1 MKILKIKSLN
11 INSLKGEFEIDFEK
25 FLKDE
30 SLFAITGPTGAGKS
44 TILDIITCALYG
56 RTARLSSPPNEL
68 MSRHTAECLCEVEF
82 EVKGKVYRSAWS
94 QKRARKSA
102 DGAFQTAKMEVSE
115 VESGKVLESYLSKVP
130 KFIEDLSGLDFDRF
144 SRSMML
150 AQGSFDAFL
159 KSNVSDRSTLLEKIT
174 GTQIYKQISQ
184 EIYQTYTRK
193 NDEIKLDENLLGN
206 IELLSN
212 EVVAEKTLILNNS
225 KAQKLELDAKG
236 DELKKVINWL
246 ENLQKLEA
254 DNIKYIQEF
263 EKITLEKENKKED
276 FIKLDLAN
284 KALNVQPI
292 YQEKNSLTQII
303 NQDKEK
309 LEKLQKELED
319 LKQLLQSKTNES
331 LKVKDELDKEKVSF
345 DTNSKKLQEVRTL
358 QTKIESKLQNIK
370 ELENKISSQN
380 EQKTKLNEELKVLKT
395 NQENIENDVKTINNY
410 LIKNKNDESLKEEI
424 SLISKNVNDYKDV
437 LKLLKQIEEKLQN
450 NSLNEKTLQDSFTK
464 AKKEFDEI
472 KVLFDS
478 KDKEYKNLELQTSNF
493 NQKEVNN
500 RDRLKS
506 IEKLIISIDEY
517 KRLLESILKE
527 ENIISSSKDES
538 KIIKT
543 NIEEKTKLINEIQTH
558 IQTLNDKRE
567 AELLIAKY
575 ESDRVNLKEGEQCFL
590 CGSKE
595 HPFVDHKININ
606 ADETTLIIAQKK
618 QIFDEENRALRTIEL
633 NLSKLETKIES
644 STLELNRLLKNKE
657 DIEQVFSSLN
667 FILTVDSKTNLE
679 EEKQLLEEE
688 LKNIIKTRDE
698 KEKVLAQRDNLQKEL
713 NTKQTLV
720 SQNEQELYKLKSS
733 IDQLQ
738 NEQTQ
743 NISKKQSLEEEV
755 SNIYSKYELK
765 FDEKFEENF
774 RILVAKKGSFIKNET
789 LKKELDIKLQNLTIQ
804 LKELDTKIISIE
816 SSLKTDA
823 EQLSKISTETIELQ
837 TQSKAILDVSDL
849 NIFEKEITTEFNTI
863 NEKYNFLSKELVNL
877 NSKNESVNTQRIELN
892 QRLIDN
898 STKLEETKQNFNKAL
913 VENSF
918 TSKEEFEKALLSKE
932 QREELALMCK
942 TLEDKYNQIQ
952 TLKID
957 TAKKLSEQKELNL
970 TDKELQTLNDELKE
984 LLTSIDELQKSIGS
998 LEKELEINASNMKKH
1013 EDKIKEL
1020 EKKKEAFN
1028 VWIKLNEMIG
1038 SASGDKFAKFAQG
1051 ITLDQ
1056 LIYLANKHLQI
1067 LSPRYELQRNSDSSK
1082 LLEIEIIDGFQ
1093 GNVVRPVNTL
1103 SGGESFIV
1111 SLSLALGLSALASQ
1125 KISIDSLFLD
1135 EGFGTLDSDSLELAL
1150 NALNQLQSSGKMVGV
1165 ISHVE
1170 ALKERIPLQIRVMPK
1185 GDGTS
1190 CLDLDEKELNA

>member
-11 INSLKGEFEIDFEK
+11 INSLKGEFEVDFEK

-44 TILDIITCALYG
+44 TILDVITCALYG
-56 RTARLSSPPNEL
+56 RTARLTNPNEL
-68 MSRHTAECLCEVEF
+68 MSRHTGECLCEVEF
-82 EVKGKVYRSAWS
+82 EVKGKVYRSSWS
-94 QKRARKSA
+94 QKRARKSS
-102 DGAFQTAKMEVSE
+102 DGAFQSAKMEISE

-130 KFIEDLSGLDFDRF
+130 KYIEELSGLDFDRF
-144 SRSMML
+144 IQSMML

-159 KSNVSDRSTLLEKIT
+159 KAKENERSSLLEKIT

-184 EIYQTYTRK
+184 EIFKTYTSK
-193 NDEIKLDENLLGN
+193 NDEIKLDESLLGN

-225 KAQKLELDAKG
+225 QTQKLELDTKG
-236 DELKKVINWL
+236 NELKKVINWL

-254 DNIKYIQEF
+254 DNTKYIQEF
-263 EKITLEKENKKED
+263 EQISLEKENKKEE

-284 KALNVQPI
+284 KALNVQSI

-309 LEKLQKELED
+309 LEKLQKELIE
-319 LKQLLQSKTNES
+319 LKQQLELKTNES
-331 LKVKDELDKEKVSF
+331 LKVKDELDKKKVSF
-345 DTNSKKLQEVRTL
+345 DSNSKKLQEVRTL

-380 EQKTKLNEELKVLKT
+380 EQKIKLNEDLKVLKT
-395 NQENIENDVKTINNY
+395 NQEKIENELKTINDY
-410 LIKNKNDESLKEEI
+410 LIKNRNDESLKEEI

-450 NSLNEKTLQDSFTK
+450 NCVNEKTLQDSFTK
-464 AKKEFDEI
+464 VKKEFDEI

-478 KDKEYKNLELQTSNF
+478 KDKEYKELELQTSSF
-493 NQKEVNN
+493 NQKESNN

-506 IEKLIISIDEY
+506 IEKLITSIDEY

-527 ENIISSSKDES
+527 ENIISSSKDEL
-538 KIIKT
+538 KTIKT
-543 NIEEKTKLINEIQTH
+543 NIEEKTKLINEIKTH

-575 ESDRVNLKEGEQCFL
+575 ESDRANLKEGEECFL

-595 HPFVDHKININ
+595 HPFVNHKISLN
-606 ADETTLIIAQKK
+606 ANETTSLIAQKK
-618 QIFDEENRALRTIEL
+618 QIFDEENKVLRTIEL

-644 STLELNRLLKNKE
+644 STLELNKLSKNKE

-667 FILTVDSKTNLE
+667 FILTDDSKINLE

-698 KEKVLAQRDNLQKEL
+698 KEKVLIQRDNLQKEL

-720 SQNEQELYKLKSS
+720 SQKEQNLLNVKNSLEQLK
-733 IDQLQ
+733 

-743 NISKKQSLEEEV
+743 NILRKQTLEKELSEV
-755 SNIYSKYELK
+755 YSKYELI
-765 FDEKFEENF
+765 FEENF
-774 RILVAKKGSFIKNET
+774 EESFRIIVVKKDSFIKNEA
-789 LKKELDIKLQNLTIQ
+789 LKKELDAKLQSLTIQ
-804 LKELDTKIISIE
+804 LKEFDTKIKSIE
-816 SSLKTDA
+816 SNLKTDA
-823 EQLSKISTETIELQ
+823 EQLSKISNETIELQ
-837 TQSKAILDVSDL
+837 TQSEAILDVSDL
-849 NIFEKEITTEFNTI
+849 NIFEKEITSKFNTI
-863 NEKYNFLSKELVNL
+863 NERYNSLLKDLVNL
-877 NSKNESVNTQRIELN
+877 NSKDESLNSQIIELN
-892 QRLIDN
+892 QKQINDN
-898 STKLEETKQNFNKAL
+898 KKLEETKQNFNNAL
-913 VENSF
+913 TENSF
-918 TSKEEFEKALLSKE
+918 SSKEEFEKALLSKE
-932 QREELALMCK
+932 LREELSFVCK
-942 TLEDKYNQIQ
+942 AIEEKYTQIQ

-984 LLTSIDELQKSIGS
+984 LQKTIDELQKSIGS
-998 LEKELEINASNMKKH
+998 LEKELEINALNMKKH

-1020 EKKKEAFN
+1020 EKKKEAFK

-1067 LSPRYELQRNSDSSK
+1067 LSPRYELQRSSDSSK

-1093 GNVVRPVNTL
+1093 GDVVRPVSTL

-1190 CLDLDEKELNA
+1190 VLELQ

>member
-11 INSLKGEFEIDFEK
+11 INSLKGEFEVDFEK

-44 TILDIITCALYG
+44 TILDVITCALYG
-56 RTARLSSPPNEL
+56 RTARLSNPNEL
-68 MSRHTAECLCEVEF
+68 MSRHTGECYCEVEY
-82 EVKGKVYRSAWS
+82 EIKGKKYRNFWGR
-94 QKRARKSA
+94 KRAYKKP
-102 DGAFQTAKMEVSE
+102 DGDFQKLEMSIVDL
-115 VESGKVLESYLSKVP
+115 ESGKTIDLKPKDVP
-130 KFIEDLSGLDFDRF
+130 AYVEELSGLDFDRF
-144 SRSMML
+144 IQSMML

-159 KSNVSDRSTLLEKIT
+159 KAKENERSSLLENIT

-184 EIYQTYTRK
+184 EIFKTYTSK

-225 KAQKLELDAKG
+225 KTQKLELDTKG
-236 DELKKVINWL
+236 NELKKVINWL

-254 DNIKYIQEF
+254 DNTKYIEEF
-263 EKITLEKENKKED
+263 EQITLEKENKKED
-276 FIKLDLAN
+276 FMRLDLAN
-284 KALNVQPI
+284 KALNIQPI

-331 LKVKDELDKEKVSF
+331 LKTKDELDKEKISF
-345 DTNSKKLQEVRTL
+345 DSNSKKLQEVRTL

-380 EQKTKLNEELKVLKT
+380 EQKTKLNENLNVLKT
-395 NQENIENDVKTINNY
+395 NQEKIDNELKTINDY

-478 KDKEYKNLELQTSNF
+478 KDKEYKELEIQTSNF
-493 NQKEVNN
+493 NQKEINN

-506 IEKLIISIDEY
+506 IEKLITSIDEY

-538 KIIKT
+538 KTIKT
-543 NIEEKTKLINEIQTH
+543 NIEEKTKLIIEIQTH

-575 ESDRVNLKEGEQCFL
+575 ESDRVNLKEGEECFL

-595 HPFVDHKININ
+595 HPFVDHKISIN
-606 ADETTLIIAQKK
+606 VDETASLIAQKK

-644 STLELNRLLKNKE
+644 STLELNKLSKNKE
-657 DIEQVFSSLN
+657 EIEQVFSSLN
-667 FILTVDSKTNLE
+667 FILIDDSKTSLE
-679 EEKQLLEEE
+679 EEKYLLEKE
-688 LKNIIKTRDE
+688 LENIIKTRDE

-720 SQNEQELYKLKSS
+720 SQNEQELYKLRSS
-733 IDQLQ
+733 IEQLQ

-743 NISKKQSLEEEV
+743 NISKKQSLEEELSKV
-755 SNIYSKYELK
+755 YSKYELI
-765 FDEKFEENF
+765 FEENFEENF
-774 RILVAKKGSFIKNET
+774 RTIVAKKDSFIKNET
-789 LKKELDIKLQNLTIQ
+789 SKKELDAKLQGLTIQ
-804 LKELDTKIISIE
+804 LKEIDTKIISIE
-816 SSLKTDA
+816 SNLKTDA
-823 EQLSKISTETIELQ
+823 EQLSKISNETTELQ

-849 NIFEKEITTEFNTI
+849 NIFEKEITSKFNAI
-863 NEKYNFLSKELVNL
+863 NEKFNSLSKELVNL
-877 NSKNESVNTQRIELN
+877 NSKNESVNTQIIELN
-892 QRLIDN
+892 QKLIDN
-898 STKLEETKQNFNKAL
+898 STKLEETKQNFNNTLA
-913 VENSF
+913 ENSF
-918 TSKEEFEKALLSKE
+918 TSKEEFEKALLPKE
-932 QREELALMCK
+932 LREELSIKCKAL
-942 TLEDKYNQIQ
+942 EEKYTQIQ

-984 LLTSIDELQKSIGS
+984 LQTIIDELQKSIGS
-998 LEKELEINASNMKKH
+998 LEKELEINAINNKKH

-1020 EKKKEAFN
+1020 EKKKEAFK

-1067 LSPRYELQRNSDSSK
+1067 LSPRYELQRSSDSSK

-1093 GNVVRPVNTL
+1093 GDVVRPVSTL

-1170 ALKERIPLQIRVMPK
+1170 ALKERIPLQIKVMPK
-1185 GDGTS
+1185 GDGMS
-1190 CLDLDEKELNA
+1190 VLNLS

>member
-1 MKILKIKSLN
+1 MKILKIKLLN
-11 INSLKGEFEIDFEK
+11 INSLKGEFEVDFEK

-44 TILDIITCALYG
+44 TILDVITCALYG
-56 RTARLSSPPNEL
+56 RTARLTNPNEL
-68 MSRHTAECLCEVEF
+68 MSRHTGECLCEVEF
-82 EVKGKVYRSAWS
+82 EVKGKVYVSSWS
-94 QKRARKSA
+94 QKRARKSS
-102 DGAFQTAKMEVSE
+102 DGAFQSAKMEISE
-115 VESGKVLESYLSKVP
+115 VETGKVLESYLSKVP
-130 KFIEDLSGLDFDRF
+130 KYIEDLSGLDFDRF
-144 SRSMML
+144 IQSMML

-159 KSNVSDRSTLLEKIT
+159 KAKENERSSLLEKIT

-184 EIYQTYTRK
+184 EIYQTYTK
-193 NDEIKLDENLLGN
+193 KKDEIKLDESLLGN

-212 EVVAEKTLILNNS
+212 EVVTEKTLILNNS
-225 KAQKLELDAKG
+225 KTQKLELDTKG
-236 DELKKVINWL
+236 NELKKVINWL

-254 DNIKYIQEF
+254 DSTKYILEF
-263 EKITLEKENKKED
+263 EKISLEKENKKED
-276 FIKLDLAN
+276 FMRLDLAN
-284 KALNVQPI
+284 KALNVRPI

-309 LEKLQKELED
+309 LEKLQKELIE
-319 LKQLLQSKTNES
+319 LKQQLELKTNES

-370 ELENKISSQN
+370 ELENKISSQTL
-380 EQKTKLNEELKVLKT
+380 EKTKLNEELRVLKT
-395 NQENIENDVKTINNY
+395 NQENIENELKTINDY

-450 NSLNEKTLQDSFTK
+450 NSLDEKTLQDSFTK

-472 KVLFDS
+472 KVLFDA
-478 KDKEYKNLELQTSNF
+478 KDKEYKELELQTSNF
-493 NQKEVNN
+493 NQKETNN

-506 IEKLIISIDEY
+506 IDKLIISIDEY
-517 KRLLESILKE
+517 KRLLEFILKE
-527 ENIISSSKDES
+527 ENIISSSKDEL
-538 KIIKT
+538 KTIKT

-575 ESDRVNLKEGEQCFL
+575 ESDRANLKEGEECFL

-595 HPFVDHKININ
+595 HPFVDHKISIN
-606 ADETTLIIAQKK
+606 VNETASLIAQKK
-618 QIFDEENRALRTIEL
+618 QILDEENKALRTIEL
-633 NLSKLETKIES
+633 NLSKLETKVEN
-644 STLELNRLLKNKE
+644 STLELNKLLKNKE

-667 FILTVDSKTNLE
+667 FILTDDSKTNLE
-679 EEKQLLEEE
+679 EEKHLLEKE
-688 LKNIIKTRDE
+688 LENIIKTRDE
-698 KEKVLAQRDNLQKEL
+698 KEKVLIQRDNLQKEL

-733 IDQLQ
+733 IEQSQNEQLQ
-738 NEQTQ
+738 NTD
-743 NISKKQSLEEEV
+743 KKQNLEEELSKV
-755 SNIYSKYELK
+755 YTKYELV

-774 RILVAKKGSFIKNET
+774 KILVAKKDSFIKNET
-789 LKKELDIKLQNLTIQ
+789 SKKELEVKLQSLIVQ
-804 LKELDTKIISIE
+804 IKEFDTKIISIE

-823 EQLSKISTETIELQ
+823 EQLSQIYTETKELQ
-837 TQSKAILDVSDL
+837 TQSIAILDVSDL
-849 NIFEKEITTEFNTI
+849 NIFEKEITNKFNTI
-863 NEKYNFLSKELVNL
+863 SEKYNSLSKELVNL
-877 NSKNESVNTQRIELN
+877 NSKNESLNTQIIELN
-892 QRLIDN
+892 QKQINDN
-898 STKLEETKQNFNKAL
+898 TNLEKIKQNFNNAL
-913 VENSF
+913 TDNSF

-932 QREELALMCK
+932 SREELNLMCK
-942 TLEDKYNQIQ
+942 ELEEKYTQIQ
-952 TLKID
+952 TLKND
-957 TAKKLSEQKELNL
+957 TIKKLSEQKELNL
-970 TDKELQTLNDELKE
+970 TDKELQTLNNELKE
-984 LLTSIDELQKSIGS
+984 LQTITDELQKSIGS

-1013 EDKIKEL
+1013 EDKINDL
-1020 EKKKEAFN
+1020 EKKKEAFK

-1067 LSPRYELQRNSDSSK
+1067 LSPRYELQRSSDSNK

-1093 GNVVRPVNTL
+1093 GDVVRPVSTL

-1170 ALKERIPLQIRVMPK
+1170 ALKERISLQIRVIPK

-1190 CLDLDEKELNA
+1190 LLNLN

>member
-11 INSLKGEFEIDFEK
+11 INSLKGEFEVNFEK

-44 TILDIITCALYG
+44 TILDVITCALYG
-56 RTARLSSPPNEL
+56 RTARLTNPNEL
-68 MSRHTAECLCEVEF
+68 MSRHTGECLCEVEF
-82 EVKGKVYRSAWS
+82 EVKGKVYRSSWS
-94 QKRARKSA
+94 QKRARKSPE
-102 DGAFQTAKMEVSE
+102 GAFQSAKMEISE

-130 KFIEDLSGLDFDRF
+130 KYIEDLSGLDFDRF
-144 SRSMML
+144 IQSMML

-159 KSNVSDRSTLLEKIT
+159 KAKENERSSLLEKIT

-212 EVVAEKTLILNNS
+212 EAVTEKTLILNNS
-225 KAQKLELDAKG
+225 KAQKLELDIKG
-236 DELKKVINWL
+236 NELKKVINWL
-246 ENLQKLEA
+246 ETIQKLEA
-254 DNIKYIQEF
+254 DNTKYILEF
-263 EKITLEKENKKED
+263 EQISFEKENKKED
-276 FIKLDLAN
+276 FVKLDLAN

-292 YQEKNSLTQII
+292 YQENNSLTQII

-331 LKVKDELDKEKVSF
+331 LKTKDELDKEKISF
-345 DTNSKKLQEVRTL
+345 DSNSKKLQEVRTL

-395 NQENIENDVKTINNY
+395 NQEKIENDLKTINDY

-437 LKLLKQIEEKLQN
+437 IKLLKQIEEKIQN
-450 NSLNEKTLQDSFTK
+450 NSLDEKTLQNSFTK

-478 KDKEYKNLELQTSNF
+478 KDKEYKELEIQTSSF
-493 NQKEVNN
+493 NQKESNN

-506 IEKLIISIDEY
+506 IEKLITSIDEY

-527 ENIISSSKDES
+527 ENIISSSKDEL
-538 KIIKT
+538 KTIKT
-543 NIEEKTKLINEIQTH
+543 NIEEKTKLIAEIQTH

-575 ESDRVNLKEGEQCFL
+575 ESDRANLKEGEECFL

-595 HPFVDHKININ
+595 HPFVNHKKSVS
-606 ADETTLIIAQKK
+606 ADETASLIAQKK
-618 QIFDEENRALRTIEL
+618 QIFDEENKALRTIEL

-644 STLELNRLLKNKE
+644 SILELKKLSKNKE

-667 FILTVDSKTNLE
+667 FILTDESKTNLE

-713 NTKQTLV
+713 NAKQTLV

-733 IDQLQ
+733 IEQSQ

-743 NISKKQSLEEEV
+743 NISKKQSLEEELSKV
-755 SNIYSKYELK
+755 YSKYELI

-774 RILVAKKGSFIKNET
+774 RTIVSKKDSFINNET
-789 LKKELDIKLQNLTIQ
+789 SKKELDTKLQSLIVQ
-804 LKELDTKIISIE
+804 LKEIDTKIISIE
-816 SSLKTDA
+816 SSLKIDA

-837 TQSKAILDVSDL
+837 TQSKVILDVSDL
-849 NIFEKEITTEFNTI
+849 NIFEKEITSKFNTI

-877 NSKNESVNTQRIELN
+877 NSKNESVNTQIIELN
-892 QRLIDN
+892 QKQINDN
-898 STKLEETKQNFNKAL
+898 TKLEETKQNFNKAL
-913 VENSF
+913 IENSF
-918 TSKEEFEKALLSKE
+918 VSKEEFEKALLPKE
-932 QREELALMCK
+932 QKDVLSLMCK
-942 TLEDKYNQIQ
+942 ALEEKYSQIQ

-970 TDKELQTLNDELKE
+970 TDKELLTLNDELKE
-984 LLTSIDELQKSIGS
+984 LQTTIDELQKSIGS

-1020 EKKKEAFN
+1020 EKKKEAFK
-1028 VWIKLNEMIG
+1028 VWIKLNEMVG

-1067 LSPRYELQRNSDSSK
+1067 LSPRYELQRSSDSSK

-1093 GNVVRPVNTL
+1093 GDVVRPVSTL

-1170 ALKERIPLQIRVMPK
+1170 ALKERIPLQIKVEPK

-1190 CLDLDEKELNA
+1190 GLNLN

>member
-11 INSLKGEFEIDFEK
+11 INSLKGEFEVDFEK

-44 TILDIITCALYG
+44 TILDVITCALYG
-56 RTARLSSPPNEL
+56 RTARLSNPNEL
-68 MSRHTAECLCEVEF
+68 MSRHTGECLCEVEF
-82 EVKGKVYRSAWS
+82 EVKGKVYRSSWS
-94 QKRARKSA
+94 QKRARKSS
-102 DGAFQTAKMEVSE
+102 DGAFQSAKMEVSE

-130 KFIEDLSGLDFDRF
+130 KYIEELSGLDFDRF
-144 SRSMML
+144 IQSMML

-159 KSNVSDRSTLLEKIT
+159 KAKENERSSLLEKIT

-184 EIYQTYTRK
+184 EIFKTYTSK
-193 NDEIKLDENLLGN
+193 NDEIKLDENLLGS

-212 EVVAEKTLILNNS
+212 EIVNEKTLILNNS
-225 KAQKLELDAKG
+225 KAQKLELDTKG
-236 DELKKVINWL
+236 NELKKVINWL

-254 DNIKYIQEF
+254 DNTKYILEF
-263 EKITLEKENKKED
+263 EQISFEKENKKED
-276 FIKLDLAN
+276 FVKLDLAN

-319 LKQLLQSKTNES
+319 LKQLLQAKTNES
-331 LKVKDELDKEKVSF
+331 LKSKDELDKEKISF
-345 DTNSKKLQEVRTL
+345 DSNSKKLQEVRTL

-380 EQKTKLNEELKVLKT
+380 EQKTKLNEDLKVLKT
-395 NQENIENDVKTINNY
+395 NQEKIENDLKIINDY

-424 SLISKNVNDYKDV
+424 SLISKNVNDYKYV

-450 NSLNEKTLQDSFTK
+450 NSLNEKTLQNSFTK

-478 KDKEYKNLELQTSNF
+478 KDKEYKELEIQTSNF
-493 NQKEVNN
+493 NQKEANN

-506 IEKLIISIDEY
+506 IEKLIISTDEY
-517 KRLLESILKE
+517 KRLIDSISKE
-527 ENIISSSKDES
+527 ENIISSSKDEL
-538 KIIKT
+538 KTLKT
-543 NIEEKTKLINEIQTH
+543 NIEEKIKLINEIQTH

-575 ESDRVNLKEGEQCFL
+575 ESDRVNLKEGEECFL

-595 HPFVDHKININ
+595 HPFVDHKISIN
-606 ADETTLIIAQKK
+606 VDETASLIVQKK

-633 NLSKLETKIES
+633 NLSKFETKIES
-644 STLELNRLLKNKE
+644 SILELNKLLKNKE

-667 FILTVDSKTNLE
+667 FILTDDSKTNLE
-679 EEKQLLEEE
+679 EEKHLLEEE

-698 KEKVLAQRDNLQKEL
+698 KEKVLIQRDNLQKEL
-713 NTKQTLV
+713 NTKQTFVL
-720 SQNEQELYKLKSS
+720 QNEQELYKLKSS

-743 NISKKQSLEEEV
+743 NISKKQTLEEELSKV
-755 SNIYSKYELK
+755 YSKYELI

-774 RILVAKKGSFIKNET
+774 RTIVAKKDSFIKNET
-789 LKKELDIKLQNLTIQ
+789 SKKELDIKLQNLTIQ
-804 LKELDTKIISIE
+804 IKEFDTKIISIE
-816 SSLKTDA
+816 SSLKIDI
-823 EQLSKISTETIELQ
+823 EQLSRISNEKIELQ
-837 TQSKAILDVSDL
+837 TQSKAILDVTDL
-849 NIFEKEITTEFNTI
+849 NIFEKEITSKFNTI
-863 NEKYNFLSKELVNL
+863 NEKYNSLSKDLVNL
-877 NSKNESVNTQRIELN
+877 NSKDESLNTQIIELN
-892 QRLIDN
+892 QKQIND
-898 STKLEETKQNFNKAL
+898 STKLEEIKQNFNNAL

-918 TSKEEFEKALLSKE
+918 TSKEEFEKALLPKE
-932 QREELALMCK
+932 LREELSFVCKAL
-942 TLEDKYNQIQ
+942 EEKYTQIQ

-984 LLTSIDELQKSIGS
+984 LQTIIDELQKSIGS
-998 LEKELEINASNMKKH
+998 LEKELEINAINNKKH

-1020 EKKKEAFN
+1020 EKKKEAFK

-1067 LSPRYELQRNSDSSK
+1067 LSPRYELQRSSDSSK

-1093 GNVVRPVNTL
+1093 GDVVRPVSTL

-1190 CLDLDEKELNA
+1190 VLNLN

>member
-11 INSLKGEFEIDFEK
+11 INSLKGEFEVNFEK

-44 TILDIITCALYG
+44 TILDVITCALYG
-56 RTARLSSPPNEL
+56 RTARLTNPNEL
-68 MSRHTAECLCEVEF
+68 MSRHTGECLCEVEF
-82 EVKGKVYRSAWS
+82 EVKGKVYRSSWS
-94 QKRARKSA
+94 QKRARKSP
-102 DGAFQTAKMEVSE
+102 DGAFQSAKMEVSE
-115 VESGKVLESYLSKVP
+115 VETGKVLESYLSKVP
-130 KFIEDLSGLDFDRF
+130 KYIEDLSGLDFDRF
-144 SRSMML
+144 IQSMML

-159 KSNVSDRSTLLEKIT
+159 KAKENERSSLLEKIT

-184 EIYQTYTRK
+184 EIYQTYTKK
-193 NDEIKLDENLLGN
+193 NDEIKLDESLLGN

-225 KAQKLELDAKG
+225 KAQKLELDTKG
-236 DELKKVINWL
+236 NELKKVINWL

-254 DNIKYIQEF
+254 DNTKYIQEF
-263 EKITLEKENKKED
+263 EKISLEKENKKED
-276 FIKLDLAN
+276 FVKLDLAN

-309 LEKLQKELED
+309 LEKLQKELIE
-319 LKQLLQSKTNES
+319 LKQQLELKTNES
-331 LKVKDELDKEKVSF
+331 LKSKDELDKEKVSF

-380 EQKTKLNEELKVLKT
+380 EQKTKLNEDLKVLKI
-395 NQENIENDVKTINNY
+395 NQEKIDNELKTINDY

-437 LKLLKQIEEKLQN
+437 LKLLKQIEEKIQN
-450 NSLNEKTLQDSFTK
+450 NSLDEKTLQDSFTK

-478 KDKEYKNLELQTSNF
+478 KNKEYKDLEIQASNF
-493 NQKEVNN
+493 NKKELNN

-527 ENIISSSKDES
+527 ENIISSSKDEL
-538 KIIKT
+538 KTIKT
-543 NIEEKTKLINEIQTH
+543 NIEEKTKLITEIQTH

-575 ESDRVNLKEGEQCFL
+575 ESDRANLKEGEECFL

-595 HPFVDHKININ
+595 HPFVNHKININ
-606 ADETTLIIAQKK
+606 ADETTSIIAQKK

-644 STLELNRLLKNKE
+644 SILELNKLSKSKE

-667 FILTVDSKTNLE
+667 FILTDDSKTNLE

-688 LKNIIKTRDE
+688 LRNIIKTRDE

-713 NTKQTLV
+713 NAKQTLV

-733 IDQLQ
+733 IEQLQ
-738 NEQTQ
+738 NEQIQ
-743 NISKKQSLEEEV
+743 NISKKQSLEEELSKV
-755 SNIYSKYELK
+755 YSKYELI

-774 RILVAKKGSFIKNET
+774 RTIVSKKDSFIKNET
-789 LKKELDIKLQNLTIQ
+789 LKKELDLKLQNLTIQ
-804 LKELDTKIISIE
+804 LKEFDTKIISIE
-816 SSLKTDA
+816 SSLKIDA
-823 EQLSKISTETIELQ
+823 EQLSKISTETKELQ
-837 TQSKAILDVSDL
+837 TQSKVILDVSDL
-849 NIFEKEITTEFNTI
+849 NIFDKEITSKFNTI

-877 NSKNESVNTQRIELN
+877 NSKNESLNTQIIELN
-892 QRLIDN
+892 QKQSRDN
-898 STKLEETKQNFNKAL
+898 IKLEDVKQNFNNAL
-913 VENSF
+913 AENSF
-918 TSKEEFEKALLSKE
+918 SSKEEFEKALLPKE
-932 QREELALMCK
+932 LREELSIKCKAL
-942 TLEDKYNQIQ
+942 EEKYTQIQ

-984 LLTSIDELQKSIGS
+984 LQTTIDELQKSIGS
-998 LEKELEINASNMKKH
+998 LEKELEINAINNKKH

-1020 EKKKEAFN
+1020 EKKKEAFK

-1067 LSPRYELQRNSDSSK
+1067 LSPRYELQRSSDSSK

-1093 GNVVRPVNTL
+1093 GDVVRPVSTL

-1170 ALKERIPLQIRVMPK
+1170 ALKERISLQIRVTPK

-1190 CLDLDEKELNA
+1190 VLNLSNLI

>member
-11 INSLKGEFEIDFEK
+11 INSLKGEFEVDFEK

-44 TILDIITCALYG
+44 TILDVITCALYG
-56 RTARLSSPPNEL
+56 RTARLTNPNEL
-68 MSRHTAECLCEVEF
+68 MSRHTGECLCEVEF
-82 EVKGKVYRSAWS
+82 EVKGKVYRSSWS
-94 QKRARKSA
+94 QKRARKSP
-102 DGAFQTAKMEVSE
+102 DGAFQPAKMELSV

-130 KFIEDLSGLDFDRF
+130 KYIEELSGLDFDRF
-144 SRSMML
+144 IQSMML

-159 KSNVSDRSTLLEKIT
+159 KAKENERSSLLEKIT

-193 NDEIKLDENLLGN
+193 NDEIKLDESLLGN

-212 EVVAEKTLILNNS
+212 EIVNEKTLILNNS
-225 KAQKLELDAKG
+225 KTQKLELDSKG
-236 DELKKVINWL
+236 NELKKVINWL
-246 ENLQKLEA
+246 ENVQKLEA
-254 DNIKYIQEF
+254 DNTKYIQEF
-263 EKITLEKENKKED
+263 EQITLEKENRKED
-276 FIKLDLAN
+276 FIRLDLAN

-319 LKQLLQSKTNES
+319 LKQLLQSTTNES
-331 LKVKDELDKEKVSF
+331 LKSKDELDKEKISF
-345 DTNSKKLQEVRTL
+345 DMNSKKLQEVRTL

-370 ELENKISSQN
+370 EIENKISSQN
-380 EQKTKLNEELKVLKT
+380 EQKTKLNEDLKVLKT
-395 NQENIENDVKTINNY
+395 NQDKIENELKIINDY
-410 LIKNKNDESLKEEI
+410 LIKNKNDESLKEEM

-437 LKLLKQIEEKLQN
+437 VKLLNQIEEKLQN
-450 NSLNEKTLQDSFTK
+450 NSLNEKTLQDNFTK
-464 AKKEFDEI
+464 SKKEFDEI
-472 KVLFDS
+472 KVLLDS
-478 KDKEYKNLELQTSNF
+478 KDKEYKELEIQTSNF
-493 NQKEVNN
+493 NQKESNN

-506 IEKLIISIDEY
+506 IEKLIISIGEY

-527 ENIISSSKDES
+527 ENIIFSSKDEL
-538 KIIKT
+538 KTIKT

-575 ESDRVNLKEGEQCFL
+575 ESDRVNLKEGEECFL

-595 HPFVDHKININ
+595 HPFVDHKISVN
-606 ADETTLIIAQKK
+606 ADETTSIIAQKK

-633 NLSKLETKIES
+633 NLSKLETKVES
-644 STLELNRLLKNKE
+644 STLELNKLSKNKE
-657 DIEQVFSSLN
+657 EIEQIFSSLS
-667 FILTVDSKTNLE
+667 FILTDDSKTNLE

-688 LKNIIKTRDE
+688 LKNIVKIRDE
-698 KEKVLAQRDNLQKEL
+698 KEKVLAQRDNFQKEL

-733 IDQLQ
+733 IEQLQ

-743 NISKKQSLEEEV
+743 NISKKQSLEDELSKV
-755 SNIYSKYELK
+755 YNKYELI

-774 RILVAKKGSFIKNET
+774 RTIVTKKDSFIKNET
-789 LKKELDIKLQNLTIQ
+789 AKKEFDVKLQGLTIQ
-804 LKELDTKIISIE
+804 LKEIDTKIISIK
-816 SSLKTDA
+816 SSLKTDI
-823 EQLSKISTETIELQ
+823 EQLSKISSETKELQ
-837 TQSKAILDVSDL
+837 IQSKAILDVSDL
-849 NIFEKEITTEFNTI
+849 NIFEKEITSKFNTI
-863 NEKYNFLSKELVNL
+863 NEKYNSLSKELVNL
-877 NSKNESVNTQRIELN
+877 NSKNESLNTQIIELN
-892 QRLIDN
+892 QKLIDN
-898 STKLEETKQNFNKAL
+898 NRKLEETKQNLDKAL
-913 VENSF
+913 LENSF

-932 QREELALMCK
+932 LREELNLMCK
-942 TLEDKYNQIQ
+942 ALDEKYNQIQ

-970 TDKELQTLNDELKE
+970 TDKELLTLNDELKE
-984 LLTSIDELQKSIGS
+984 LQTIIDELQKSIGS

-1020 EKKKEAFN
+1020 EKKKKAFK

-1067 LSPRYELQRNSDSSK
+1067 LSPRYELQRSSDSSK

-1093 GNVVRPVNTL
+1093 GDVVRPVSTL

-1165 ISHVE
+1165 ISHME
-1170 ALKERIPLQIRVMPK
+1170 ALKERIPLQIRVVPK

-1190 CLDLDEKELNA
+1190 VLNLN

>member
-1 MKILKIKSLN
+1 MKILKIKLLN
-11 INSLKGEFEIDFEK
+11 INSLKGEFEVDFEK

-44 TILDIITCALYG
+44 TILDVITCALYG
-56 RTARLSSPPNEL
+56 RTARLTNPNEL
-68 MSRHTAECLCEVEF
+68 MSRHTGECLCEVEF
-82 EVKGKVYRSAWS
+82 EVKGKVYVSSWS
-94 QKRARKSA
+94 QKRARKSS
-102 DGAFQTAKMEVSE
+102 DGAFQSAKMEISE
-115 VESGKVLESYLSKVP
+115 VETGKVLESYLSKVP
-130 KFIEDLSGLDFDRF
+130 KYIEDLSGLDFDRF
-144 SRSMML
+144 IQSMML

-159 KSNVSDRSTLLEKIT
+159 KARENERSSLLEKIT

-184 EIYQTYTRK
+184 EIYQTYTKK
-193 NDEIKLDENLLGN
+193 NDEIKLDESLLGN

-225 KAQKLELDAKG
+225 KTQKLELDTKG
-236 DELKKVINWL
+236 NELKKVINWL
-246 ENLQKLEA
+246 ENLQNLEA
-254 DNIKYIQEF
+254 DNAKYILEF
-263 EKITLEKENKKED
+263 EKISLEKENKKED
-276 FIKLDLAN
+276 FMRLDLAN

-319 LKQLLQSKTNES
+319 LKQLLQSTTNES
-331 LKVKDELDKEKVSF
+331 LKSKDELDKEKISF
-345 DTNSKKLQEVRTL
+345 DSNSKKLQEVRTL

-370 ELENKISSQN
+370 DLENKISSQTL
-380 EQKTKLNEELKVLKT
+380 EKTKLNEELKVLKT
-395 NQENIENDVKTINNY
+395 NQENIENELKIINDY
-410 LIKNKNDESLKEEI
+410 LIKNKDDESLKEEI

-437 LKLLKQIEEKLQN
+437 LKLLNKIEEKLQN
-450 NSLNEKTLQDSFTK
+450 NSLNEKTLQESFTK
-464 AKKEFDEI
+464 TKKEFDEI

-478 KDKEYKNLELQTSNF
+478 KNKEYKELEIQTSNF

-538 KIIKT
+538 KTIKT

-567 AELLIAKY
+567 KELLIAKY
-575 ESDRVNLKEGEQCFL
+575 ESDRINLKEGEECFL

-595 HPFVDHKININ
+595 HPFVDHKISVS
-606 ADETTLIIAQKK
+606 ADETTSIIAQKK
-618 QIFDEENRALRTIEL
+618 QIFDDENKALRIIEL

-644 STLELNRLLKNKE
+644 STLELNKLSKNKE
-657 DIEQVFSSLN
+657 DIEQVFSSFN
-667 FILTVDSKTNLE
+667 FILEEHSKTNLE

-688 LKNIIKTRDE
+688 LQNITKTRDE
-698 KEKVLAQRDNLQKEL
+698 KEKVLIQRDNLQKEL

-720 SQNEQELYKLKSS
+720 SQNEQELYKLISS
-733 IDQLQ
+733 IEQLQ
-738 NEQTQ
+738 NEQIQ
-743 NISKKQSLEEEV
+743 NISKKQSLEEELSKV
-755 SNIYSKYELK
+755 YSKYELI
-765 FDEKFEENF
+765 FDERFEENF
-774 RILVAKKGSFIKNET
+774 RILVAKKDSFIKNET
-789 LKKELDIKLQNLTIQ
+789 LKKELDAKLQSLIVQ
-804 LKELDTKIISIE
+804 LKEFDTKIISIE

-823 EQLSKISTETIELQ
+823 EQLSQIYTETKELQ
-837 TQSKAILDVSDL
+837 TQSIAILDVSDL
-849 NIFEKEITTEFNTI
+849 NIFEKEITNKFNTI
-863 NEKYNFLSKELVNL
+863 SEKYNSLSKELVNL
-877 NSKNESVNTQRIELN
+877 NSKNESLNTQIIELN
-892 QRLIDN
+892 QKQINDN
-898 STKLEETKQNFNKAL
+898 TNLEKIKQNFNNAL
-913 VENSF
+913 TDNSF

-932 QREELALMCK
+932 SREELNLMCK
-942 TLEDKYNQIQ
+942 ELEEKYTQIQ
-952 TLKID
+952 TLKND
-957 TAKKLSEQKELNL
+957 TIKKLSEQKKLNL
-970 TDKELQTLNDELKE
+970 TDKELQTLNNELKE
-984 LLTSIDELQKSIGS
+984 LQTITDELQKSIGS

-1013 EDKIKEL
+1013 EDKINDL
-1020 EKKKEAFN
+1020 EKKKEAFK
-1028 VWIKLNEMIG
+1028 VWIKLNEMVG

-1067 LSPRYELQRNSDSSK
+1067 LSPRYELQRSNDSSK

-1093 GNVVRPVNTL
+1093 GDVVRPVSTL

-1170 ALKERIPLQIRVMPK
+1170 ALKERIPLQIRVVPK

-1190 CLDLDEKELNA
+1190 VLDLN

>member
-11 INSLKGEFEIDFEK
+11 INSLKGEFEVDFEK

-44 TILDIITCALYG
+44 TILDVITCALYG
-56 RTARLSSPPNEL
+56 RTARLTNPNEL
-68 MSRHTAECLCEVEF
+68 MSRHTGECLCEVEF
-82 EVKGKVYRSAWS
+82 EVKGKVYRSSWS
-94 QKRARKSA
+94 QKRARKSS
-102 DGAFQTAKMEVSE
+102 DGAFQSAKMELSV

-130 KFIEDLSGLDFDRF
+130 KYIEELSGLDFDRF
-144 SRSMML
+144 IQSMML

-159 KSNVSDRSTLLEKIT
+159 KAKENERSSLLENIT

-212 EVVAEKTLILNNS
+212 EIVNEKTLILNNS
-225 KAQKLELDAKG
+225 KTQKLELDTKG
-236 DELKKVINWL
+236 NELKKVINWL
-246 ENLQKLEA
+246 ETIQKLEA
-254 DNIKYIQEF
+254 DNTKYIEEF
-263 EKITLEKENKKED
+263 EQITLEKDNKKED
-276 FIKLDLAN
+276 FMRLDLAN

-331 LKVKDELDKEKVSF
+331 IKTKDELDKEKNSF

-380 EQKTKLNEELKVLKT
+380 EQKTKLNEDLKVLKI
-395 NQENIENDVKTINNY
+395 NQEKIDNDLKTINDY

-437 LKLLKQIEEKLQN
+437 VKLLKQTEEKLQN
-450 NSLNEKTLQDSFTK
+450 NSLNEKTLQDNFTK

-478 KDKEYKNLELQTSNF
+478 KNKEYKELEIQTSNF
-493 NQKEVNN
+493 NQKESND

-506 IEKLIISIDEY
+506 IDKLITSIDEY

-538 KIIKT
+538 KTIKT
-543 NIEEKTKLINEIQTH
+543 NIKEKTKLITEIQTH

-575 ESDRVNLKEGEQCFL
+575 ESDRVNLKEGEECFL

-595 HPFVDHKININ
+595 HPFVDHKISVNVN
-606 ADETTLIIAQKK
+606 ETASIIAQKK
-618 QIFDEENRALRTIEL
+618 QIFDEENRALRIIEL
-633 NLSKLETKIES
+633 NLSKFETKIES
-644 STLELNRLLKNKE
+644 SILELNKLLKNKE

-667 FILTVDSKTNLE
+667 FVLTDDSKTNLE
-679 EEKQLLEEE
+679 EEKHLLEEE

-713 NTKQTLV
+713 NIKQTFV
-720 SQNEQELYKLKSS
+720 SQNEQELYKLKSL
-733 IDQLQ
+733 IEQFQ

-743 NISKKQSLEEEV
+743 NISKKQTLEEELSKV
-755 SNIYSKYELK
+755 YSKYELI

-774 RILVAKKGSFIKNET
+774 RILVVRKDSFIKNEI
-789 LKKELDIKLQNLTIQ
+789 LKKELDIKLQGLTIQ
-804 LKELDTKIISIE
+804 LKEFDTKIISIE
-816 SSLKTDA
+816 SSLKTDI
-823 EQLSKISTETIELQ
+823 EQLSKISNETKELQ
-837 TQSKAILDVSDL
+837 IQSKAILDVSDL
-849 NIFEKEITTEFNTI
+849 NIFEKEITSKFNTI
-863 NEKYNFLSKELVNL
+863 NEKYNSLLKELVNL
-877 NSKNESVNTQRIELN
+877 NSKDESLNTQIIELN

-918 TSKEEFEKALLSKE
+918 TSKEEFEKALLPKE
-932 QREELALMCK
+932 LREELSIKCKAL
-942 TLEDKYNQIQ
+942 EEKYTQIQ

-984 LLTSIDELQKSIGS
+984 LQTIIDELQKSIGS

-1020 EKKKEAFN
+1020 EKKKEAFK

-1067 LSPRYELQRNSDSSK
+1067 LSPRYELQRSSDSSK

-1093 GNVVRPVNTL
+1093 GDVVRPVSTL

-1170 ALKERIPLQIRVMPK
+1170 ALKERIPLQI
-1185 GDGTS
+1185 
-1190 CLDLDEKELNA
+1190 

>member
-11 INSLKGEFEIDFEK
+11 INSLKGEFEVDFEK

-44 TILDIITCALYG
+44 TILDVITCALYG
-56 RTARLSSPPNEL
+56 RTARLTNPNEL
-68 MSRHTAECLCEVEF
+68 MSRHTGECLCEVEF
-82 EVKGKVYRSAWS
+82 EVKGKVYRSSWS
-94 QKRARKSA
+94 QKRARKSPN
-102 DGAFQTAKMEVSE
+102 GAFQPAKMELSV

-130 KFIEDLSGLDFDRF
+130 KYIEELSGLDFDRF
-144 SRSMML
+144 IQSMML

-159 KSNVSDRSTLLEKIT
+159 KAKENERSSLLEKIT

-184 EIYQTYTRK
+184 EIFKTYTSK

-212 EVVAEKTLILNNS
+212 EVVSEKTLILNNS
-225 KAQKLELDAKG
+225 KTQKLELDTKG
-236 DELKKVINWL
+236 NELKKVINWL
-246 ENLQKLEA
+246 ENVQKLEA
-254 DNIKYIQEF
+254 DNTKYIEEF
-263 EKITLEKENKKED
+263 EQITLEKENKKED
-276 FIKLDLAN
+276 FVKLDLAN

-331 LKVKDELDKEKVSF
+331 LKVKDELDKEKISF
-345 DTNSKKLQEVRTL
+345 DSNSKKLQEVRTL
-358 QTKIESKLQNIK
+358 QTKIESKFQNIK

-380 EQKTKLNEELKVLKT
+380 EQKTKLNEDLKVLKT
-395 NQENIENDVKTINNY
+395 NQEKIENDLKIINDY

-437 LKLLKQIEEKLQN
+437 IKLLKQIEEKLQN
-450 NSLNEKTLQDSFTK
+450 NSLDEKTLQDSFSK

-472 KVLFDS
+472 KVLFDA
-478 KDKEYKNLELQTSNF
+478 KDKEYKELELQTSSF
-493 NQKEVNN
+493 NQKETNN
-500 RDRLKS
+500 RDRLKN
-506 IEKLIISIDEY
+506 IEKLITSIDEY

-538 KIIKT
+538 KTIKT
-543 NIEEKTKLINEIQTH
+543 NIEEKTKLITEIQTH

-575 ESDRVNLKEGEQCFL
+575 ESDRANLKEGEECFL

-595 HPFVDHKININ
+595 HPFVNHKINAN
-606 ADETTLIIAQKK
+606 ADETASLIAQKK
-618 QIFDEENRALRTIEL
+618 QIFDEENKALRTIEL
-633 NLSKLETKIES
+633 NLSKHETKIDS
-644 STLELNRLLKNKE
+644 STLELNKLLKNKE

-667 FILTVDSKTNLE
+667 FILTNDSKTNLE

-733 IDQLQ
+733 IEQLQ
-738 NEQTQ
+738 NEQIQ
-743 NISKKQSLEEEV
+743 NTSKKQSLEEELSKV
-755 SNIYSKYELK
+755 YSKYELI

-774 RILVAKKGSFIKNET
+774 SVIVAKKDSFIKNET
-789 LKKELDIKLQNLTIQ
+789 SKKELNTKLQSLVVQ
-804 LKELDTKIISIE
+804 LKEFDTKIISIE
-816 SSLKTDA
+816 SSLKIDT
-823 EQLSKISTETIELQ
+823 EHLSKISTETKELQ

-849 NIFEKEITTEFNTI
+849 NIFEKEITNKFNTI
-863 NEKYNFLSKELVNL
+863 NEKYNSLSKELVNL
-877 NSKNESVNTQRIELN
+877 NSKNESLNTQIKELN
-892 QRLIDN
+892 QKQINDN
-898 STKLEETKQNFNKAL
+898 TKLEETKQNFNKAL

-918 TSKEEFEKALLSKE
+918 TSKEEFEKALLPKE
-932 QREELALMCK
+932 LREELYLMCK
-942 TLEDKYNQIQ
+942 ALEEKYTQIQ

-957 TAKKLSEQKELNL
+957 TAKKLTEQKELKL

-984 LLTSIDELQKSIGS
+984 LQTIIDELQKSIGS

-1013 EDKIKEL
+1013 ENKIKEL
-1020 EKKKEAFN
+1020 DKKKEAFK
-1028 VWIKLNEMIG
+1028 VWIKLNEMVG
-1038 SASGDKFAKFAQG
+1038 SANGDKFAKFAQG

-1067 LSPRYELQRNSDSSK
+1067 LSPRYELQRSSDSSK

-1093 GNVVRPVNTL
+1093 GDVVRPVSTL

-1190 CLDLDEKELNA
+1190 LLNLD

>member
-1 MKILKIKSLN
+1 MKILKIKLLN
-11 INSLKGEFEIDFEK
+11 INSLKGEFEVDFEK

-44 TILDIITCALYG
+44 TILDVITCALYG
-56 RTARLSSPPNEL
+56 RTARLTNPNEL
-68 MSRHTAECLCEVEF
+68 MSRHTGECLCEVEF
-82 EVKGKVYRSAWS
+82 EVKGKVYVSSWS
-94 QKRARKSA
+94 QKRARKSS
-102 DGAFQTAKMEVSE
+102 DGAFQSAKMEISE
-115 VESGKVLESYLSKVP
+115 VETGKVLESYLSKVP
-130 KFIEDLSGLDFDRF
+130 KYIEDLSGLDFDRF
-144 SRSMML
+144 IQSMML

-159 KSNVSDRSTLLEKIT
+159 KAKENERSSLLEKIT

-184 EIYQTYTRK
+184 EIYQTYTK
-193 NDEIKLDENLLGN
+193 KKDEIKLDESLLGN

-212 EVVAEKTLILNNS
+212 EVVTEKTLILNNS
-225 KAQKLELDAKG
+225 KTQKLELDTKG
-236 DELKKVINWL
+236 NELKKVINWL

-254 DNIKYIQEF
+254 DSTKYILEF
-263 EKITLEKENKKED
+263 EKISLEKENKKED
-276 FIKLDLAN
+276 FMRLDLAN
-284 KALNVQPI
+284 KALNVRPI

-309 LEKLQKELED
+309 LEKLQKELIE
-319 LKQLLQSKTNES
+319 LKQQLELKTNES

-370 ELENKISSQN
+370 ELENKISSQTL
-380 EQKTKLNEELKVLKT
+380 EKTKLNEELRVLKT
-395 NQENIENDVKTINNY
+395 NQENIENELKTINDY

-450 NSLNEKTLQDSFTK
+450 NSLDEKTLQDSFTK

-472 KVLFDS
+472 KVLFDA
-478 KDKEYKNLELQTSNF
+478 KDKEYKELELQTSNF
-493 NQKEVNN
+493 NQKETNN

-506 IEKLIISIDEY
+506 IDKLIISIDEY
-517 KRLLESILKE
+517 KRLLEFILKE
-527 ENIISSSKDES
+527 ENIISSSKDEL
-538 KIIKT
+538 KTIKT

-575 ESDRVNLKEGEQCFL
+575 ESDRANLKEGEECFL

-595 HPFVDHKININ
+595 HPFVDHKISIN
-606 ADETTLIIAQKK
+606 VNETASLIAQKK
-618 QIFDEENRALRTIEL
+618 QILDEENKALRTIEL
-633 NLSKLETKIES
+633 NLSKLETKVEN
-644 STLELNRLLKNKE
+644 STLELNKLLKNKE

-667 FILTVDSKTNLE
+667 FILTDDSKTNLE
-679 EEKQLLEEE
+679 EEKHLLEKE
-688 LKNIIKTRDE
+688 LENIIKTRDE
-698 KEKVLAQRDNLQKEL
+698 KEKVLIQRDNLQKEL

-733 IDQLQ
+733 IEQSQNEQLQ
-738 NEQTQ
+738 NTD
-743 NISKKQSLEEEV
+743 KKQNLEEELSKV
-755 SNIYSKYELK
+755 YTKYELV

-774 RILVAKKGSFIKNET
+774 KILVAKKDSFIKNET
-789 LKKELDIKLQNLTIQ
+789 SKKELEVKLQSLIVQ
-804 LKELDTKIISIE
+804 IKEFDTKIISIE

-823 EQLSKISTETIELQ
+823 EQLSQIYTETKELQ
-837 TQSKAILDVSDL
+837 TQSIAILDVSDL
-849 NIFEKEITTEFNTI
+849 NIFEKEITNKFNTI
-863 NEKYNFLSKELVNL
+863 SEKYNSLSKELVNL
-877 NSKNESVNTQRIELN
+877 NSKNESLNTQIIELN
-892 QRLIDN
+892 QKQINDN
-898 STKLEETKQNFNKAL
+898 TNLEKIKQNFNNAL
-913 VENSF
+913 TDNSF

-932 QREELALMCK
+932 SREELNLMCK
-942 TLEDKYNQIQ
+942 ELEEKYTQIQ
-952 TLKID
+952 TLKND
-957 TAKKLSEQKELNL
+957 TIKKLSEQKELNL
-970 TDKELQTLNDELKE
+970 TDKELQTLNNELKE
-984 LLTSIDELQKSIGS
+984 LQTITDELQKSIGS

-1013 EDKIKEL
+1013 EDKINDL
-1020 EKKKEAFN
+1020 EKKKEAFK

-1067 LSPRYELQRNSDSSK
+1067 LSPRYELQRSSDSNK

-1093 GNVVRPVNTL
+1093 GDVVRPVSTL

-1190 CLDLDEKELNA
+1190 VLDLN

>member
-44 TILDIITCALYG
+44 TILDVITCALYG
-56 RTARLSSPPNEL
+56 RTARLTNPNEL
-68 MSRHTAECLCEVEF
+68 MSRHTGECLCEVEF
-82 EVKGKVYRSAWS
+82 EVKGKVYRSSWS
-94 QKRARKSA
+94 QKRARKSS
-102 DGAFQTAKMEVSE
+102 DGAFQSAKMEISE
-115 VESGKVLESYLSKVP
+115 VETGKVLESYLSKVP
-130 KFIEDLSGLDFDRF
+130 KYIEDLSGLDFDRF
-144 SRSMML
+144 IQSMML

-159 KSNVSDRSTLLEKIT
+159 KARENERSSLLEKIT

-184 EIYQTYTRK
+184 EIYQTYTIK

-225 KAQKLELDAKG
+225 KAQKLELDTKG
-236 DELKKVINWL
+236 NELKKVINWL

-254 DNIKYIQEF
+254 DNTKYILEF
-263 EKITLEKENKKED
+263 EQISLEKENKKED
-276 FIKLDLAN
+276 FIRLDLAN

-292 YQEKNSLTQII
+292 YQENNSLTQII

-380 EQKTKLNEELKVLKT
+380 EQKTKLNEDLKVLKI
-395 NQENIENDVKTINNY
+395 NQEKIDNDLKTINDY

-437 LKLLKQIEEKLQN
+437 VKLLKQIEEKVQN
-450 NSLNEKTLQDSFTK
+450 NSLNEKTLEDSFTK

-478 KDKEYKNLELQTSNF
+478 KDKEYKELEIQTSNF
-493 NQKEVNN
+493 NQKESNN

-506 IEKLIISIDEY
+506 IEKLITSIDEY
-517 KRLLESILKE
+517 KRLLDSILKE
-527 ENIISSSKDES
+527 ENIISSSKDEL
-538 KIIKT
+538 KTIKT

-575 ESDRVNLKEGEQCFL
+575 ESDRANLKEGEECFL

-606 ADETTLIIAQKK
+606 ADETTSIIAQKK
-618 QIFDEENRALRTIEL
+618 QIFDEENKALRTIEL

-644 STLELNRLLKNKE
+644 STLELNKLSKNKE
-657 DIEQVFSSLN
+657 EIEQLFSSLN
-667 FILTVDSKTNLE
+667 FVLTDDSKTNLE

-698 KEKVLAQRDNLQKEL
+698 KEKVLAQRDNLQREL
-713 NTKQTLV
+713 NTKQTSV

-733 IDQLQ
+733 IEQLQ

-743 NISKKQSLEEEV
+743 NISKKQSLEEELSKV
-755 SNIYSKYELK
+755 YSKYELI

-774 RILVAKKGSFIKNET
+774 RTIVSKKDSFIKNEIS
-789 LKKELDIKLQNLTIQ
+789 KKELDIKLQSLIVQ

-823 EQLSKISTETIELQ
+823 EQLFQISNETIELQ
-837 TQSKAILDVSDL
+837 TQSKAILDISDL
-849 NIFEKEITTEFNTI
+849 NIFEKEITAKFNAI
-863 NEKYNFLSKELVNL
+863 SEKYNSLSKELVNL
-877 NSKNESVNTQRIELN
+877 NSKNESLNTQIIELN
-892 QRLIDN
+892 QKQINDN
-898 STKLEETKQNFNKAL
+898 TKLGEAKQNFNKAL

-918 TSKEEFEKALLSKE
+918 SSKEEFEKALLSKE
-932 QREELALMCK
+932 QREELAFMCK

-952 TLKID
+952 TLKND
-957 TAKKLSEQKELNL
+957 TIKKLSEQKELNL
-970 TDKELQTLNDELKE
+970 TDKEFQTLNDELKE
-984 LLTSIDELQKSIGS
+984 LQVNIDELQKSIGS

-1020 EKKKEAFN
+1020 EKKKEAFK

-1067 LSPRYELQRNSDSSK
+1067 LSPRYELQRSSDSSK

-1093 GNVVRPVNTL
+1093 GDVVRPVSTL

-1170 ALKERIPLQIRVMPK
+1170 ALKERIPLQIKVIPK

-1190 CLDLDEKELNA
+1190 VLSLN

>member
-11 INSLKGEFEIDFEK
+11 INSLKGEFEVDFEK

-44 TILDIITCALYG
+44 TILDVITCALYG
-56 RTARLSSPPNEL
+56 RTARLTNPNEL
-68 MSRHTAECLCEVEF
+68 MSRHTGECLCEVEF
-82 EVKGKVYRSAWS
+82 EVKGKVYRSSWS
-94 QKRARKSA
+94 QKRARKSS
-102 DGAFQTAKMEVSE
+102 DGAFQSAKMELSV

-130 KFIEDLSGLDFDRF
+130 KYIEELSGLDFDRF
-144 SRSMML
+144 IQSMML

-159 KSNVSDRSTLLEKIT
+159 KAKENERSSLLEKIT

-184 EIYQTYTRK
+184 EIYQTYTSK

-212 EVVAEKTLILNNS
+212 EVVTEKTLILNNS
-225 KAQKLELDAKG
+225 KTQKLELDTKG
-236 DELKKVINWL
+236 NELKKVINWL

-254 DNIKYIQEF
+254 DNTKYILEF

-276 FIKLDLAN
+276 FMKLDLAN

-331 LKVKDELDKEKVSF
+331 IKTKDELDKEKVSF

-358 QTKIESKLQNIK
+358 RTKIESKLQNIK

-380 EQKTKLNEELKVLKT
+380 EQKIKLNEDLKVLKT
-395 NQENIENDVKTINNY
+395 NQEKIDNDLKTINNY

-437 LKLLKQIEEKLQN
+437 VKLLKQIEEKLQN
-450 NSLNEKTLQDSFTK
+450 NSLHEKTLQDSFTK

-472 KVLFDS
+472 KVMFDT
-478 KDKEYKNLELQTSNF
+478 KDKEYKELEIQTSNF

-506 IEKLIISIDEY
+506 IEKLITSIDEY

-538 KIIKT
+538 KTIKT
-543 NIEEKTKLINEIQTH
+543 NIEEKAKLINEIQTH

-575 ESDRVNLKEGEQCFL
+575 ESDRVNLKEGEECFL

-595 HPFVDHKININ
+595 HPFVDHKISVNV
-606 ADETTLIIAQKK
+606 DETTSIIAQKK
-618 QIFDEENRALRTIEL
+618 QIFDEENKALRTIEL
-633 NLSKLETKIES
+633 NLSKLETKIDS
-644 STLELNRLLKNKE
+644 STLELNKLLKNKE
-657 DIEQVFSSLN
+657 DIEQVFRSLN
-667 FILTVDSKTNLE
+667 FILTDDSKTNLE

-713 NTKQTLV
+713 NIKQTSV
-720 SQNEQELYKLKSS
+720 SQNEQELYRLKSS
-733 IDQLQ
+733 IEQLQ

-743 NISKKQSLEEEV
+743 NISKKQSLEEELSKV
-755 SNIYSKYELK
+755 YSKYELI

-774 RILVAKKGSFIKNET
+774 RTIVAKKDSFIKNET
-789 LKKELDIKLQNLTIQ
+789 SKKELDTKLQSLIVQ
-804 LKELDTKIISIE
+804 LKEIDTKIISIE
-816 SSLKTDA
+816 SNLKIDA
-823 EQLSKISTETIELQ
+823 EQLSQISNEKIELQ
-837 TQSKAILDVSDL
+837 TQSKAILDVTDFNS
-849 NIFEKEITTEFNTI
+849 FEKEIISKFNTI
-863 NEKYNFLSKELVNL
+863 NEKYNSLSKELVNL
-877 NSKNESVNTQRIELN
+877 NAKNESLNTQITELN
-892 QRLIDN
+892 QKQINDN
-898 STKLEETKQNFNKAL
+898 TKLEEIKQNFNNAL
-913 VENSF
+913 LENNFS
-918 TSKEEFEKALLSKE
+918 SKEEFEKALLSKE
-932 QREELALMCK
+932 LREELSFVCK
-942 TLEDKYNQIQ
+942 ALEDKYTQIQ

-957 TAKKLSEQKELNL
+957 TAKKLFEQKELNL

-984 LLTSIDELQKSIGS
+984 LQTIIDELQKSIGS

-1020 EKKKEAFN
+1020 ENKKEAFK
-1028 VWIKLNEMIG
+1028 VWIKLNDMIG
-1038 SASGDKFAKFAQG
+1038 SANGDKFAKFAQG

-1056 LIYLANKHLQI
+1056 LIYLANRHLQI
-1067 LSPRYELQRNSDSSK
+1067 LSPRYELLRNSDSNK

-1093 GNVVRPVNTL
+1093 GDVVRPVSTL

-1190 CLDLDEKELNA
+1190 LLSLN

>member
-1 MKILKIKSLN
+1 MKILKIKLLN
-11 INSLKGEFEIDFEK
+11 INSLKGEFEVDFEK

-44 TILDIITCALYG
+44 TILDVITCALYG
-56 RTARLSSPPNEL
+56 RTARLTNPNEL
-68 MSRHTAECLCEVEF
+68 MSRHTGECLCEVEF
-82 EVKGKVYRSAWS
+82 EVKGKVYRSSWS
-94 QKRARKSA
+94 QKRARKSPE
-102 DGAFQTAKMEVSE
+102 GAFQSAKMEVSE

-130 KFIEDLSGLDFDRF
+130 KYIEDLSGLDFDRF
-144 SRSMML
+144 IQSMML

-159 KSNVSDRSTLLEKIT
+159 KAKENERSSLLEKIT

-212 EVVAEKTLILNNS
+212 EAVTEKTLILNNS
-225 KAQKLELDAKG
+225 KAQKLEFDSKG
-236 DELKKVINWL
+236 NELKKVINWL
-246 ENLQKLEA
+246 ETIQKLEA
-254 DNIKYIQEF
+254 DNTKYILEF
-263 EKITLEKENKKED
+263 EKISLEKENKKED
-276 FIKLDLAN
+276 FMRLDLAN

-319 LKQLLQSKTNES
+319 LKQLLESTTNES
-331 LKVKDELDKEKVSF
+331 LKTKDELDKEKISF
-345 DTNSKKLQEVRTL
+345 DSNSKKLQEVRTL

-395 NQENIENDVKTINNY
+395 NQEKIENDLKTINDY

-437 LKLLKQIEEKLQN
+437 IKLLKQIEEKIQN
-450 NSLNEKTLQDSFTK
+450 NSLDEKTLQDSFTK

-478 KDKEYKNLELQTSNF
+478 KDKEYKDLEIQASSF
-493 NQKEVNN
+493 NQKELNN
-500 RDRLKS
+500 RDRLTS
-506 IEKLIISIDEY
+506 IEKLITSIDVY
-517 KRLLESILKE
+517 KRLLENISKE

-538 KIIKT
+538 KTIKT
-543 NIEEKTKLINEIQTH
+543 NIEEKTKLINEIKTH

-575 ESDRVNLKEGEQCFL
+575 ESDRVNLKEGEECFL

-595 HPFVDHKININ
+595 HPFVNHKKSVS
-606 ADETTLIIAQKK
+606 ADETTSIIAQKK
-618 QIFDEENRALRTIEL
+618 QIFDEENKALRTIEL
-633 NLSKLETKIES
+633 NLSKLETKVES
-644 STLELNRLLKNKE
+644 SILELNKLSKNKE
-657 DIEQVFSSLN
+657 DIEQVFSSFN
-667 FILTVDSKTNLE
+667 FILTDDSKINLE

-688 LKNIIKTRDE
+688 LKNIVKTRDE
-698 KEKVLAQRDNLQKEL
+698 KEKVLIQRDNLQKEL

-733 IDQLQ
+733 IEQSQ
-738 NEQTQ
+738 NEQTL
-743 NISKKQSLEEEV
+743 NISKKQTLEEELSKV
-755 SNIYSKYELK
+755 YSKYELI

-774 RILVAKKGSFIKNET
+774 RTIVAKKDSFIKNET
-789 LKKELDIKLQNLTIQ
+789 SKKELDTKLQSLIVQ

-816 SSLKTDA
+816 SSLKTDI
-823 EQLSKISTETIELQ
+823 EQLSKISNEKIELQ

-849 NIFEKEITTEFNTI
+849 NIFEKEITSKFNTI
-863 NEKYNFLSKELVNL
+863 NEKYNSLSKELVNL
-877 NSKNESVNTQRIELN
+877 NSKNESINIQIIELN
-892 QRLIDN
+892 QKQINDN
-898 STKLEETKQNFNKAL
+898 TKLQQTKQNFNKAL

-918 TSKEEFEKALLSKE
+918 TSKEEFEKALLPKE
-932 QREELALMCK
+932 LREELALMCK
-942 TLEDKYNQIQ
+942 ALEEKYNQIQ

-957 TAKKLSEQKELNL
+957 TAKKLSEQKDLKL

-984 LLTSIDELQKSIGS
+984 LQTIIDELQKSIGS
-998 LEKELEINASNMKKH
+998 LEKELEINAINNKKH

-1020 EKKKEAFN
+1020 EKKKEAFK

-1067 LSPRYELQRNSDSSK
+1067 LSPRYELQRSSDSSK

-1093 GNVVRPVNTL
+1093 GDVVRPVSTL

-1150 NALNQLQSSGKMVGV
+1150 NALNQLQSSGKMVGL

-1190 CLDLDEKELNA
+1190 NLDLN

>member
-11 INSLKGEFEIDFEK
+11 INSLKGEFEVDLEK

-44 TILDIITCALYG
+44 TILDVITCALYG
-56 RTARLSSPPNEL
+56 RTARLSNPNEL
-68 MSRHTAECLCEVEF
+68 MSRHTGECLCEVEF
-82 EVKGKVYRSAWS
+82 EVKGKVYRSSWS
-94 QKRARKSA
+94 QKRARKNA
-102 DGAFQTAKMEVSE
+102 DGAFQSAKMEISE

-130 KFIEDLSGLDFDRF
+130 KYIEELSGLDFDRF
-144 SRSMML
+144 IQSMML

-159 KSNVSDRSTLLEKIT
+159 KAKENERSSLLEKIT

-184 EIYQTYTRK
+184 EIYQTYTSK

-206 IELLSN
+206 IELLLN
-212 EVVAEKTLILNNS
+212 EVVVEKTLVLNNS
-225 KAQKLELDAKG
+225 KAQKLELDTKG
-236 DELKKVINWL
+236 NELKKVINWL

-254 DNIKYIQEF
+254 DNTKYIQEF

-276 FIKLDLAN
+276 FVRLDLAN
-284 KALNVQPI
+284 KALNIQPI

-309 LEKLQKELED
+309 LEKLQKELIE
-319 LKQLLQSKTNES
+319 LKQQLESKTNES
-331 LKVKDELDKEKVSF
+331 LKVKDELDKEKISF

-380 EQKTKLNEELKVLKT
+380 EQKIKLNEDLKVLKT
-395 NQENIENDVKTINNY
+395 NQEKIENDLKTINDY

-450 NSLNEKTLQDSFTK
+450 NSLNEKILQDSFTK

-472 KVLFDS
+472 KILFDL
-478 KDKEYKNLELQTSNF
+478 KDKEYKELEIQTSSF
-493 NQKEVNN
+493 NQKEENN

-506 IEKLIISIDEY
+506 IEKLITSIDEY
-517 KRLLESILKE
+517 KRLLEFILKE

-575 ESDRVNLKEGEQCFL
+575 ESDRVNLKEGEECFL

-595 HPFVDHKININ
+595 HPFVDHKISINI
-606 ADETTLIIAQKK
+606 DETISIIAQKK
-618 QIFDEENRALRTIEL
+618 QIFDEENKALRTFEL
-633 NLSKLETKIES
+633 NLSKLETKVES
-644 STLELNRLLKNKE
+644 STLELNKLLKNKE
-657 DIEQVFSSLN
+657 EIEQVFSSLN
-667 FILTVDSKTNLE
+667 FILMDDSKTNLE
-679 EEKQLLEEE
+679 EEKQLLEKE
-688 LKNIIKTRDE
+688 LRNIVKIRDE

-720 SQNEQELYKLKSS
+720 LQNEQELYKLKSL
-733 IDQLQ
+733 IEQLQ
-738 NEQTQ
+738 NEQIQ
-743 NISKKQSLEEEV
+743 NTSKKQSLEEELSKV
-755 SNIYSKYELK
+755 YSKYELI

-774 RILVAKKGSFIKNET
+774 RAIVAKKDSFIKNET
-789 LKKELDIKLQNLTIQ
+789 SKKELDTKLQGLSVQ
-804 LKELDTKIISIE
+804 RKELDTKIISIE
-816 SSLKTDA
+816 SSLKTEA
-823 EQLSKISTETIELQ
+823 EQLSKISNETIELQ

-849 NIFEKEITTEFNTI
+849 NIFEKEITSKFNTI
-863 NEKYNFLSKELVNL
+863 NEKYNSLSKELVNL
-877 NSKNESVNTQRIELN
+877 NSKNESLNTQIIELN

-898 STKLEETKQNFNKAL
+898 STKLEETKQNFNRAL

-932 QREELALMCK
+932 QKDVLSLMCK
-942 TLEDKYNQIQ
+942 ALEEKYTQIQ
-952 TLKID
+952 TLKTD

-984 LLTSIDELQKSIGS
+984 LQTATDELQKSIGS

-1020 EKKKEAFN
+1020 EKKKEAFK

-1038 SASGDKFAKFAQG
+1038 SSSGDKFAKFAQG
-1051 ITLDQ
+1051 ITLEQ

-1067 LSPRYELQRNSDSSK
+1067 LSPRYELQRSSDSSK

-1093 GNVVRPVNTL
+1093 GDVVRPVSTL

-1111 SLSLALGLSALASQ
+1111 SLSLALGLSSLASQ

-1170 ALKERIPLQIRVMPK
+1170 ALKERIPLQIKVEPK

-1190 CLDLDEKELNA
+1190 LLNLD

>member
-11 INSLKGEFEIDFEK
+11 INSLKGEFEVDFEK

-44 TILDIITCALYG
+44 TILDVITCALYG
-56 RTARLSSPPNEL
+56 RTARLSNPNEL
-68 MSRHTAECLCEVEF
+68 MSRHTGECLCEVEF
-82 EVKGKVYRSAWS
+82 EVKGKVYRSSWS
-94 QKRARKSA
+94 QKRARKSS
-102 DGAFQTAKMEVSE
+102 DGAFQSAKMELSV

-130 KFIEDLSGLDFDRF
+130 KYIEELSGLDFDRF
-144 SRSMML
+144 IQSMML

-159 KSNVSDRSTLLEKIT
+159 KSDVNERSTLLENIT

-212 EVVAEKTLILNNS
+212 EIVNEKTLILNNS
-225 KAQKLELDAKG
+225 KTNKLELDTKG
-236 DELKKVINWL
+236 NELKKVINWL

-254 DNIKYIQEF
+254 DNTKYIEKF
-263 EKITLEKENKKED
+263 EQITFEKENKKED
-276 FIKLDLAN
+276 FMRLDLAN

-303 NQDKEK
+303 NQDREK

-331 LKVKDELDKEKVSF
+331 LKTKDELDKEKISF
-345 DTNSKKLQEVRTL
+345 DSNSKKLQEVRTL

-380 EQKTKLNEELKVLKT
+380 EQKTKLNEDLKVLKT
-395 NQENIENDVKTINNY
+395 NQEKIENDLKIINDY

-478 KDKEYKNLELQTSNF
+478 KDKEYKDLEIQASNF
-493 NQKEVNN
+493 NQKELNN

-506 IEKLIISIDEY
+506 IEKLITSIDEY

-543 NIEEKTKLINEIQTH
+543 NIEEKTKLITEIQTH

-575 ESDRVNLKEGEQCFL
+575 ESDRVNLKEGEECFL

-595 HPFVDHKININ
+595 HPFLDHKISIN
-606 ADETTLIIAQKK
+606 VDETTSIIAQKK
-618 QIFDEENRALRTIEL
+618 QIFDEENKALRTIEL

-644 STLELNRLLKNKE
+644 STLELNKLSKNKE
-657 DIEQVFSSLN
+657 EIEQVFSSLN
-667 FILTVDSKTNLE
+667 FILIDDSKTSLE
-679 EEKQLLEEE
+679 EEKYLLEKE
-688 LKNIIKTRDE
+688 LENIIKTRDE

-713 NTKQTLV
+713 NTKQTFV
-720 SQNEQELYKLKSS
+720 SQNEQELYKLKNS
-733 IDQLQ
+733 IEQLQ

-743 NISKKQSLEEEV
+743 NISKKQSLEEELSKV
-755 SNIYSKYELK
+755 YTKYELI

-774 RILVAKKGSFIKNET
+774 RTLVAKKDSFIKNET
-789 LKKELDIKLQNLTIQ
+789 LRKELDSKLQSLVVQ

-816 SSLKTDA
+816 SSLKTDI
-823 EQLSKISTETIELQ
+823 EQLSKISNETKELQ
-837 TQSKAILDVSDL
+837 IQSKAILDVSDL
-849 NIFEKEITTEFNTI
+849 NIFEKEITSKFNTI
-863 NEKYNFLSKELVNL
+863 NEKYNSLLKELVNL
-877 NSKNESVNTQRIELN
+877 NSKDESLNTQIIELN

-918 TSKEEFEKALLSKE
+918 TSKEEFEKALLPKE
-932 QREELALMCK
+932 LREELSFVCKAL
-942 TLEDKYNQIQ
+942 EEKYTQIQ

-970 TDKELQTLNDELKE
+970 TDKELQTLNDESKE
-984 LLTSIDELQKSIGS
+984 LQTIIDELQKSIGS
-998 LEKELEINASNMKKH
+998 LEKELEINAINNKKH

-1020 EKKKEAFN
+1020 EKKKEALK
-1028 VWIKLNEMIG
+1028 VWYKLNEMVG
-1038 SASGDKFAKFAQG
+1038 SANGDKFAKFAQG

-1067 LSPRYELQRNSDSSK
+1067 LSPRYELQRSSDSSK

-1093 GNVVRPVNTL
+1093 GDVVRPVSTL

-1170 ALKERIPLQIRVMPK
+1170 ALKERIPLQIKVEPR

-1190 CLDLDEKELNA
+1190 VLSLSNI

>member
-11 INSLKGEFEIDFEK
+11 INSLKGEFEVDFEK

-44 TILDIITCALYG
+44 TILDVITCALYG
-56 RTARLSSPPNEL
+56 RTARLSNPNEL
-68 MSRHTAECLCEVEF
+68 MSRHTKECFCEVEF
-82 EVKGKVYRSAWS
+82 EIKDKVYRSSWS
-94 QKRARKSA
+94 QKRKKEGSK
-102 DGAFQTAKMEVSE
+102 DEFPTAKMEIVDLQKNGIL
-115 VESGKVLESYLSKVP
+115 ESGISKVP
-130 KFIEDLSGLDFDRF
+130 NVVEELSGLDFDRF
-144 SRSMML
+144 IQSMML

-159 KSNVSDRSTLLEKIT
+159 KAKENERSSLLEKIT

-212 EVVAEKTLILNNS
+212 EVVTEKTLILNNS
-225 KAQKLELDAKG
+225 KTQKLELDTKG
-236 DELKKVINWL
+236 NELKKVINWL

-254 DNIKYIQEF
+254 DNTKYILEF

-276 FIKLDLAN
+276 FMKLDLAN

-331 LKVKDELDKEKVSF
+331 IKTKDELDKEKVSF

-358 QTKIESKLQNIK
+358 RTKIESKLQNIK

-380 EQKTKLNEELKVLKT
+380 EQKIKLNEDLKVLKT
-395 NQENIENDVKTINNY
+395 NQEKINNDLKTINNY

-437 LKLLKQIEEKLQN
+437 VKLLKQKEENIQN
-450 NSLNEKTLQDSFTK
+450 NSLHEKTLQDSFTK

-472 KVLFDS
+472 KVMFDT
-478 KDKEYKNLELQTSNF
+478 KDKEYKELEIQTSNF
-493 NQKEVNN
+493 NQKESNN
-500 RDRLKS
+500 RDRLKN
-506 IEKLIISIDEY
+506 IEKLITSIDEY
-517 KRLLESILKE
+517 KRLLESISKE

-538 KIIKT
+538 KTIKT
-543 NIEEKTKLINEIQTH
+543 NIEEKAKLINEIQTH

-575 ESDRVNLKEGEQCFL
+575 ESDRVNLKEGEECFL

-595 HPFVDHKININ
+595 HPFVDHKISVNV
-606 ADETTLIIAQKK
+606 DETTSIIAQKK
-618 QIFDEENRALRTIEL
+618 QIFDEENKALRTIEL
-633 NLSKLETKIES
+633 NLSKLETKIDS
-644 STLELNRLLKNKE
+644 STLELNKLLKNKE
-657 DIEQVFSSLN
+657 DIEQVFRSLN
-667 FILTVDSKTNLE
+667 FILTDDSKTNLE

-713 NTKQTLV
+713 NIKQTSV
-720 SQNEQELYKLKSS
+720 SQNEQELYRLKSS
-733 IDQLQ
+733 IEQLQ

-743 NISKKQSLEEEV
+743 NISKKQSLEEELSKV
-755 SNIYSKYELK
+755 YSKYELI

-774 RILVAKKGSFIKNET
+774 RNLVAKKDSFIKNET
-789 LKKELDIKLQNLTIQ
+789 SKKELDTKLQSLIVQ
-804 LKELDTKIISIE
+804 LKEFDTKIISIE

-823 EQLSKISTETIELQ
+823 EQLSRISNEKIELQ
-837 TQSKAILDVSDL
+837 TQSKAILDVSDF
-849 NIFEKEITTEFNTI
+849 NSFEKEITVKFNTI
-863 NEKYNFLSKELVNL
+863 NEKYNSLSKELVNL
-877 NSKNESVNTQRIELN
+877 NSKNESVNTQIIELN

-918 TSKEEFEKALLSKE
+918 SSKEEFEKAFLSKE
-932 QREELALMCK
+932 QREELSMKCK
-942 TLEDKYNQIQ
+942 DLEDKYNQIQ

-984 LLTSIDELQKSIGS
+984 LQTIIDELQKSIGS
-998 LEKELEINASNMKKH
+998 LEKELEINAINNKKH

-1020 EKKKEAFN
+1020 EKKKEAFK

-1067 LSPRYELQRNSDSSK
+1067 LSPRYELQRSSDSSK

-1093 GNVVRPVNTL
+1093 GDVVRPVSTL

-1111 SLSLALGLSALASQ
+1111 SLSLALGLSSLASQ

-1170 ALKERIPLQIRVMPK
+1170 ALKERIPLQIKVMPK

-1190 CLDLDEKELNA
+1190 VLELV

>member
-11 INSLKGEFEIDFEK
+11 INSLKGEFEVDFEK

-44 TILDIITCALYG
+44 TILDVITCALYG
-56 RTARLSSPPNEL
+56 RTARLSNPNEL
-68 MSRHTAECLCEVEF
+68 MSRHTGECLCEVEF
-82 EVKGKVYRSAWS
+82 EVKGKVYRSSWS
-94 QKRARKSA
+94 QKRARKSS
-102 DGAFQTAKMEVSE
+102 DGAFQSAKMELSV

-130 KFIEDLSGLDFDRF
+130 KYIEELSGLDFDRF
-144 SRSMML
+144 TQSMML

-159 KSNVSDRSTLLEKIT
+159 KARENERSSLLEKIT

-193 NDEIKLDENLLGN
+193 NEEIKLDENLLGN

-212 EVVAEKTLILNNS
+212 EIVNEKTLILNNS
-225 KAQKLELDAKG
+225 KTQKLELDTKG
-236 DELKKVINWL
+236 NELKKVINWL
-246 ENLQKLEA
+246 ETIQKLEA
-254 DNIKYIQEF
+254 DNTKYIQEF

-331 LKVKDELDKEKVSF
+331 LKSKDELDKEKISF
-345 DTNSKKLQEVRTL
+345 DSNSKKLQEVRIL

-380 EQKTKLNEELKVLKT
+380 EQKTKLNEELNVLKT
-395 NQENIENDVKTINNY
+395 NQEKIDNELKTINDY

-450 NSLNEKTLQDSFTK
+450 NSLDEKTLQDSFTK

-472 KVLFDS
+472 KVLFDL
-478 KDKEYKNLELQTSNF
+478 KDKEYKEFEIQTSNF
-493 NQKEVNN
+493 NQKESNN

-506 IEKLIISIDEY
+506 IEKLITSIDEY

-538 KIIKT
+538 KTIKT
-543 NIEEKTKLINEIQTH
+543 NIEEKTKLITEIQTH

-575 ESDRVNLKEGEQCFL
+575 ESDRANLKEGEECFL

-595 HPFVDHKININ
+595 HPFVDHKISVN
-606 ADETTLIIAQKK
+606 ADETTSIIAQKK
-618 QIFDEENRALRTIEL
+618 QIFDEENRVLRTIEL
-633 NLSKLETKIES
+633 NLSKLETKVES
-644 STLELNRLLKNKE
+644 STLELNKLLKHKE
-657 DIEQVFSSLN
+657 DLEQVFSSLN
-667 FILTVDSKTNLE
+667 FILTDDSKTNLE
-679 EEKQLLEEE
+679 EEKHLLEKE
-688 LKNIIKTRDE
+688 LENIIKTRDE
-698 KEKVLAQRDNLQKEL
+698 KEKVLAQRDNLQREL
-713 NTKQTLV
+713 NTKQTSV

-733 IDQLQ
+733 IEQLQ

-743 NISKKQSLEEEV
+743 NISKKQSLEEELSKV
-755 SNIYSKYELK
+755 YSKYELI

-774 RILVAKKGSFIKNET
+774 RNLVAKKDSFIKNET
-789 LKKELDIKLQNLTIQ
+789 SKKELDTKLQSLIVQ
-804 LKELDTKIISIE
+804 LKEFDTKIISIE

-837 TQSKAILDVSDL
+837 TQSKAILDVSDF
-849 NIFEKEITTEFNTI
+849 NSFEKEITVKFNTI
-863 NEKYNFLSKELVNL
+863 NEKYNSLSKELVNL
-877 NSKNESVNTQRIELN
+877 NSKNESVNTQIIELN
-892 QRLIDN
+892 QKLIDN

-918 TSKEEFEKALLSKE
+918 TSKEEFEKALLPKE
-932 QREELALMCK
+932 LREELSIKCKAL
-942 TLEDKYNQIQ
+942 EEKYTQIQ

-984 LLTSIDELQKSIGS
+984 LQTIIDELQKSIGS

-1020 EKKKEAFN
+1020 EKKKETFK

-1067 LSPRYELQRNSDSSK
+1067 LSPRYELQRSNDSSK

-1093 GNVVRPVNTL
+1093 CDVVRPVSTL

-1190 CLDLDEKELNA
+1190 LLGSN

>member
-11 INSLKGEFEIDFEK
+11 INSLKGEFEVDFEK

-44 TILDIITCALYG
+44 TILDVITCALYG
-56 RTARLSSPPNEL
+56 RTARLTNPNEL
-68 MSRHTAECLCEVEF
+68 MSRHTGECLCEVEF
-82 EVKGKVYRSAWS
+82 EIKGKVYRSSWS
-94 QKRARKSA
+94 QKRARKSP
-102 DGAFQTAKMEVSE
+102 DGAFQSAKMEVSE
-115 VESGKVLESYLSKVP
+115 IESGKVLESYLSKVP
-130 KFIEDLSGLDFDRF
+130 KYIEELSGLDFDRF
-144 SRSMML
+144 IQSMML

-159 KSNVSDRSTLLEKIT
+159 KAKENERSSLLEKIT

-184 EIYQTYTRK
+184 EIYQTYTIK

-225 KAQKLELDAKG
+225 KAQKLELDTKG
-236 DELKKVINWL
+236 NELKKVINWL

-254 DNIKYIQEF
+254 DNTKYIQEF
-263 EKITLEKENKKED
+263 EQITLEKENKKED

-284 KALNVQPI
+284 KALNVLPI

-303 NQDKEK
+303 NQYKEK

-331 LKVKDELDKEKVSF
+331 LKIKDELDKEKILF
-345 DTNSKKLQEVRTL
+345 DSNSKKLQEVRTL

-380 EQKTKLNEELKVLKT
+380 EQKTKLNEDLKVLKT
-395 NQENIENDVKTINNY
+395 NQEKIENDLKIINDY

-472 KVLFDS
+472 KVLFDA
-478 KDKEYKNLELQTSNF
+478 KDKEYKELEIQTSNF
-493 NQKEVNN
+493 NQKESNN

-506 IEKLIISIDEY
+506 IEKLITSIDEY

-538 KIIKT
+538 IIIKT
-543 NIEEKTKLINEIQTH
+543 DIEEKTKLINEIQTH

-575 ESDRVNLKEGEQCFL
+575 ESDRVNLKEGEECFL

-606 ADETTLIIAQKK
+606 ADETTSIIAQKK
-618 QIFDEENRALRTIEL
+618 QIFDEENKALRTIEL
-633 NLSKLETKIES
+633 NLSKLETKVEN
-644 STLELNRLLKNKE
+644 STLELNKLLKNKE
-657 DIEQVFSSLN
+657 EIEQVFSSLN
-667 FILTVDSKTNLE
+667 FILTDDSKTNLE

-738 NEQTQ
+738 NEQTL
-743 NISKKQSLEEEV
+743 NISKKQNLEEELLKV
-755 SNIYSKYELK
+755 YSKYELI

-774 RILVAKKGSFIKNET
+774 RNLVAKKDSFIKNEI

-804 LKELDTKIISIE
+804 LKEIDTKIISIE
-816 SSLKTDA
+816 SSLKADA

-849 NIFEKEITTEFNTI
+849 NIFEKEITAKFNTI
-863 NEKYNFLSKELVNL
+863 NEKYNSLSKELVNL
-877 NSKNESVNTQRIELN
+877 NSKNESVNTQITELN

-898 STKLEETKQNFNKAL
+898 STKLEETKQNFNNAL
-913 VENSF
+913 TENSF
-918 TSKEEFEKALLSKE
+918 SSKEEFEKALLSKE
-932 QREELALMCK
+932 LREELSMKCKAL
-942 TLEDKYNQIQ
+942 EEKYTQIQ

-984 LLTSIDELQKSIGS
+984 LQTIIDELQKSIGS

-1020 EKKKEAFN
+1020 EKKKEALK
-1028 VWIKLNEMIG
+1028 VWFKLNDMIG

-1067 LSPRYELQRNSDSSK
+1067 LSPRYELQRSSDSSK

-1093 GNVVRPVNTL
+1093 GDVVRPVSTL

-1170 ALKERIPLQIRVMPK
+1170 ALKERILLQIRVMPK

-1190 CLDLDEKELNA
+1190 GLELN

>member
-11 INSLKGEFEIDFEK
+11 INSLKGEFEVDFEK

-44 TILDIITCALYG
+44 TILDVITCALYG
-56 RTARLSSPPNEL
+56 RTARLTNPNEL
-68 MSRHTAECLCEVEF
+68 MSRHTGECLCEVEF
-82 EVKGKVYRSAWS
+82 EVKGKVYRSSWS
-94 QKRARKSA
+94 QKRARKSP
-102 DGAFQTAKMEVSE
+102 DGAFQPAKMELSV

-130 KFIEDLSGLDFDRF
+130 KYIEELSGLDFDRF
-144 SRSMML
+144 IQSMML

-159 KSNVSDRSTLLEKIT
+159 KAKENERSSLLEKIT

-193 NDEIKLDENLLGN
+193 NDEIKLDESLLGN

-212 EVVAEKTLILNNS
+212 EIVNEKTLILNNS
-225 KAQKLELDAKG
+225 KTQKLELDSKG
-236 DELKKVINWL
+236 NELKKVINWL
-246 ENLQKLEA
+246 ENVQKLEA
-254 DNIKYIQEF
+254 DNTKYIQEF
-263 EKITLEKENKKED
+263 EQITLEKENRKED
-276 FIKLDLAN
+276 FIRLDLAN

-319 LKQLLQSKTNES
+319 LKQLLQSTTNES
-331 LKVKDELDKEKVSF
+331 LKSKDELDKEKISF
-345 DTNSKKLQEVRTL
+345 DMNSKKLQEVRTL

-370 ELENKISSQN
+370 EIENKISSQN
-380 EQKTKLNEELKVLKT
+380 EQKTKLNEDLKVLKT
-395 NQENIENDVKTINNY
+395 NQDKIENELKIINDY
-410 LIKNKNDESLKEEI
+410 LIKNKNDESLKEEM

-437 LKLLKQIEEKLQN
+437 VKLLNQIEEKLQN
-450 NSLNEKTLQDSFTK
+450 NSLNEKTLQDNFTK
-464 AKKEFDEI
+464 SKKEFDEI
-472 KVLFDS
+472 KVLLDS
-478 KDKEYKNLELQTSNF
+478 KDKEYKELEIQTSNF
-493 NQKEVNN
+493 NQKESNN

-506 IEKLIISIDEY
+506 IEKLIISIGEY

-527 ENIISSSKDES
+527 ENIIFSSKDEL
-538 KIIKT
+538 KTIKT

-575 ESDRVNLKEGEQCFL
+575 ESDRVNLKEGEECFL

-606 ADETTLIIAQKK
+606 ADETTSIIAQKK
-618 QIFDEENRALRTIEL
+618 KIFDEENKVLRTIEL

-644 STLELNRLLKNKE
+644 STLELNKLSKNKE
-657 DIEQVFSSLN
+657 EIEQVFSLLN
-667 FILTVDSKTNLE
+667 FILTDDSKTNLE

-688 LKNIIKTRDE
+688 LKNIIKIRDE

-743 NISKKQSLEEEV
+743 NISKKQSSEEELLKV
-755 SNIYSKYELK
+755 YSKYELI

-774 RILVAKKGSFIKNET
+774 RNLVVKKDSFIKNET
-789 LKKELDIKLQNLTIQ
+789 SKKELDTKLQSLIVQ
-804 LKELDTKIISIE
+804 LKEFDTKIISIE

-823 EQLSKISTETIELQ
+823 EQLSKISNEKIELQ
-837 TQSKAILDVSDL
+837 TQSNAILDVSDL
-849 NIFEKEITTEFNTI
+849 NIFEKEITNKFNTI
-863 NEKYNFLSKELVNL
+863 NEKYNSLSKELVNL
-877 NSKNESVNTQRIELN
+877 NSKNESLNTQITELN
-892 QRLIDN
+892 QKQIND
-898 STKLEETKQNFNKAL
+898 STKLEEIKQNFNNAL

-918 TSKEEFEKALLSKE
+918 SSKEEFEKALLPKE
-932 QREELALMCK
+932 LREELSMKCKAL
-942 TLEDKYNQIQ
+942 EEKYTQIQ

-984 LLTSIDELQKSIGS
+984 LQTIIDELQKSIGS

-1013 EDKIKEL
+1013 ENKIKEL
-1020 EKKKEAFN
+1020 EKKKEAFK
-1028 VWIKLNEMIG
+1028 VWIKLNDMVG

-1067 LSPRYELQRNSDSSK
+1067 LSPRYELQRSSDSSK

-1093 GNVVRPVNTL
+1093 GDVVRPVSTL

-1190 CLDLDEKELNA
+1190 VLDLN

>member
-11 INSLKGEFEIDFEK
+11 INSLKGEFEVDFEK

-44 TILDIITCALYG
+44 TILDVITCALYG
-56 RTARLSSPPNEL
+56 RTARITNPNEL
-68 MSRHTAECLCEVEF
+68 MSRHTGECLCEVEF
-82 EVKGKVYRSAWS
+82 EVKGKVYRSSWS
-94 QKRARKSA
+94 QKKARKSA
-102 DGAFQTAKMEVSE
+102 DGAFQSAKMELSV

-130 KFIEDLSGLDFDRF
+130 KYIEDLSGLDFKRF
-144 SRSMML
+144 SKSMML

-159 KSNVSDRSTLLEKIT
+159 KSDVNERSTLLENIT

-212 EVVAEKTLILNNS
+212 EVVVEKTLVLNSS
-225 KAQKLELDAKG
+225 KAQKLELDTKG
-236 DELKKVINWL
+236 NELKKVINWL
-246 ENLQKLEA
+246 ENLQKLEV
-254 DNIKYIQEF
+254 DNTRYVQEF

-276 FIKLDLAN
+276 FIRLDLAN

-309 LEKLQKELED
+309 LEKFQKELIE
-319 LKQLLQSKTNES
+319 LKQQLELKTNES
-331 LKVKDELDKEKVSF
+331 IKTKDELDKEKISF
-345 DTNSKKLQEVRTL
+345 DSNSKKLQEVRTL

-370 ELENKISSQN
+370 DLENKISSQN
-380 EQKTKLNEELKVLKT
+380 EQKTKLNEELKVLKI
-395 NQENIENDVKTINNY
+395 NQEKIENDLKTINDY
-410 LIKNKNDESLKEEI
+410 LIKNKDDESLKEEI

-437 LKLLKQIEEKLQN
+437 VKLLKQTEEKLQN
-450 NSLNEKTLQDSFTK
+450 NSLDEKTLQDSFTK

-472 KVLFDS
+472 KVLFGS
-478 KDKEYKNLELQTSNF
+478 KDKEYKELELQTSNF
-493 NQKEVNN
+493 NQKETNS

-506 IEKLIISIDEY
+506 IDKLIISIDEY

-527 ENIISSSKDES
+527 ENIIFSSKEQS
-538 KIIKT
+538 KTIKT
-543 NIEEKTKLINEIQTH
+543 NIEEKTKLINEIKTH

-575 ESDRVNLKEGEQCFL
+575 ENDRVNLKKGEECFL

-595 HPFVDHKININ
+595 HPFVDHKINVN
-606 ADETTLIIAQKK
+606 ADETISIISQKK
-618 QIFDEENRALRTIEL
+618 QILDEENKALRIIEL
-633 NLSKLETKIES
+633 NLSKLETKVES
-644 STLELNRLLKNKE
+644 STLELNKLSKNKE

-667 FILTVDSKTNLE
+667 FILTDDSKTNLE

-688 LKNIIKTRDE
+688 LRNIIKTRDE

-720 SQNEQELYKLKSS
+720 LQNEQELYKLKSL
-733 IDQLQ
+733 IEQLQ

-743 NISKKQSLEEEV
+743 NISKKQSLEEEL
-755 SNIYSKYELK
+755 SKAYNKYELI

-774 RILVAKKGSFIKNET
+774 RVIVSKKDSFIKNET
-789 LKKELDIKLQNLTIQ
+789 SKKELDIKLQNLTIQ

-816 SSLKTDA
+816 SSLKTDT
-823 EQLSKISTETIELQ
+823 EQLSKISNETKELQ
-837 TQSKAILDVSDL
+837 TQSKSILDVSDL
-849 NIFEKEITTEFNTI
+849 NIFEKEITNKFNII
-863 NEKYNFLSKELVNL
+863 NEKYNSLSKELVNL
-877 NSKNESVNTQRIELN
+877 NSKNESLNTQIVELN
-892 QRLIDN
+892 QKQINDN
-898 STKLEETKQNFNKAL
+898 TKLEELIENFNNAL
-913 VENSF
+913 TENSF
-918 TSKEEFEKALLSKE
+918 TSKEEFEKALLPKE
-932 QREELALMCK
+932 QKDVLSLMCK
-942 TLEDKYNQIQ
+942 ALDEKYNQIQ
-952 TLKID
+952 TLKTD
-957 TAKKLSEQKELNL
+957 TEKKLSEQKELNL

-984 LLTSIDELQKSIGS
+984 LQTTIDELQKSIGS
-998 LEKELEINASNMKKH
+998 LEKELEINTSNMKKH

-1020 EKKKEAFN
+1020 EKKKEAFK
-1028 VWIKLNEMIG
+1028 VWIKLNEMVG
-1038 SASGDKFAKFAQG
+1038 SANGDKFAKFAQG

-1056 LIYLANKHLQI
+1056 LIYLANEHLQI
-1067 LSPRYELQRNSDSSK
+1067 LSPRYELQRSSDSSK

-1093 GNVVRPVNTL
+1093 GDVVRPVSTL

-1135 EGFGTLDSDSLELAL
+1135 EGFGTLDSASLELAL

-1170 ALKERIPLQIRVMPK
+1170 ALKERIPLQIRVVPK

-1190 CLDLDEKELNA
+1190 VLNLN

>member
-1 MKILKIKSLN
+1 MKILKIKLLN
-11 INSLKGEFEIDFEK
+11 INSLKGEFEVDFEK

-44 TILDIITCALYG
+44 TILDVITCALYG
-56 RTARLSSPPNEL
+56 RTARLSNPNEL
-68 MSRHTAECLCEVEF
+68 MSRHTKECFCEVEF
-82 EVKGKVYRSAWS
+82 EIKDKVYRCSWS
-94 QKRARKSA
+94 QKRKKEGSK
-102 DGAFQTAKMEVSE
+102 DEFPTAKMEIVDLQKNGIL
-115 VESGKVLESYLSKVP
+115 ESGISKVP
-130 KFIEDLSGLDFDRF
+130 NVVEDLSGLDFKRF
-144 SRSMML
+144 SKSMML

-159 KSNVSDRSTLLEKIT
+159 KSDVNERSTLLENIT

-184 EIYQTYTRK
+184 EIYQTYSRK

-212 EVVAEKTLILNNS
+212 EVVTEKTLILNNS
-225 KAQKLELDAKG
+225 KTQKLELDTKG
-236 DELKKVINWL
+236 NELKKVVNWL

-276 FIKLDLAN
+276 FVRLDLAN

-292 YQEKNSLTQII
+292 YQEKNSLIQII

-309 LEKLQKELED
+309 LEKLQKELIE

-331 LKVKDELDKEKVSF
+331 LKSKDELDKEKISF
-345 DTNSKKLQEVRTL
+345 DLNSKKLQEVRIL

-370 ELENKISSQN
+370 DLENKISSQN
-380 EQKTKLNEELKVLKT
+380 KQKTKLNEDLNVLKT
-395 NQENIENDVKTINNY
+395 NQEKIDNELKTINDY

-424 SLISKNVNDYKDV
+424 SLIAKNVNDYKDV
-437 LKLLKQIEEKLQN
+437 VKLLKQIEEKLQN
-450 NSLNEKTLQDSFTK
+450 NSLNEKTLQDSFTNT
-464 AKKEFDEI
+464 KKGFDEI

-478 KDKEYKNLELQTSNF
+478 KDKEYKDLEIQTSSF
-493 NQKEVNN
+493 NQNESNN

-506 IEKLIISIDEY
+506 IDKLITSIDEY

-538 KIIKT
+538 KTIKT
-543 NIEEKTKLINEIQTH
+543 NIEEKTKLVNEIQTH
-558 IQTLNDKRE
+558 IETLNKE
-567 AELLIAKY
+567 KEYQLLIAKY
-575 ESDRVNLKEGEQCFL
+575 ESDRVNLKEAEECFL

-595 HPFVDHKININ
+595 HPFVDHKISVNV
-606 ADETTLIIAQKK
+606 DETTAIIVQKK
-618 QIFDEENRALRTIEL
+618 QLFDEENQVLLSFKL
-633 NLSKLETKIES
+633 NQSKLETKIDT
-644 STLELNRLLKNKE
+644 STLELNKLSKNKE

-667 FILTVDSKTNLE
+667 FILTDDSKTNLE
-679 EEKQLLEEE
+679 EEKQLLEDE
-688 LKNIIKTRDE
+688 LENIIKTRDE

-720 SQNEQELYKLKSS
+720 TQNEQELYKLKSS
-733 IDQLQ
+733 IEQLQ

-743 NISKKQSLEEEV
+743 NLSKKQSLEEELSKV
-755 SNIYSKYELK
+755 YSKYELI

-774 RILVAKKGSFIKNET
+774 RILVAKKDSFIKNET
-789 LKKELDIKLQNLTIQ
+789 LKKELDTKLQSLIVQ
-804 LKELDTKIISIE
+804 QKELDTKIISIE
-816 SSLKTDA
+816 SNLKIDI
-823 EQLSKISTETIELQ
+823 EQLSKISNEIKDLQ

-849 NIFEKEITTEFNTI
+849 NIFEKEITNKFNTI
-863 NEKYNFLSKELVNL
+863 SEKYNSLSKDLVNL
-877 NSKNESVNTQRIELN
+877 DSKDESLNSQTIELS
-892 QRLIDN
+892 QKLIDDN
-898 STKLEETKQNFNKAL
+898 TKLEEIKQKFNTAL
-913 VENSF
+913 AENSF
-918 TSKEEFEKALLSKE
+918 SSKEEFEKALLAKE
-932 QREELALMCK
+932 QREELSLMCK
-942 TLEDKYNQIQ
+942 ALEEKYTQIQ

-957 TAKKLSEQKELNL
+957 TEKKLSEQKELNL
-970 TDKELQTLNDELKE
+970 TDKELQTLNDELKD
-984 LLTSIDELQKSIGS
+984 LQIAIDELQKSIGS
-998 LEKELEINASNMKKH
+998 LEKEFEINALNMQKH
-1013 EDKIKEL
+1013 ENKINEL
-1020 EKKKEAFN
+1020 QKKKEAFK

-1067 LSPRYELQRNSDSSK
+1067 LSPRYELQRNSDSNK

-1093 GNVVRPVNTL
+1093 GNVVRPVSTL

-1111 SLSLALGLSALASQ
+1111 SLSLALGLSSLASQ

-1190 CLDLDEKELNA
+1190 LLSLN